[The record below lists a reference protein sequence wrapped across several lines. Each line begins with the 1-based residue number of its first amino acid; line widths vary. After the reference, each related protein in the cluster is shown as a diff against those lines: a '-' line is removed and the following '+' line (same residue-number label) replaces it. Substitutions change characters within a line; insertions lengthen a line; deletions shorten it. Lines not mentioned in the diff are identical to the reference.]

1 MIKAKPKICDR
12 ILALFMAFAMLVAVL
27 SDNMLRT
34 YATPADAF
42 TITVADKIGK
52 AVSGAT
58 VAYEVTVDGVSS
70 TQRIVETGDD
80 GRVEI
85 SEIADIDFTD
95 QPTPVVKLS
104 ATIMKA
110 DYKQSVIT
118 DTAVTSTTGNVNVT
132 LEEKA
137 VDADFGFADPNP
149 EIIYYQRATKFTN
162 PLTKGNG
169 NGKITFEIEGGK
181 SDVASIDATNGELTV
196 NKAGTVTVTAKKAA
210 DENYKAAQA
219 SYTLTVKDVIKF
231 DKETPE
237 LNFDPEKKENTYTQ
251 EVTIGASSGVV
262 KYKIEE
268 STPSDAASI
277 EESSGKVKITKP
289 GKIKVGADLTIGEG
303 GNPGETFS
311 ASYILTVNKANQ
323 TGFAFDKSTPTTVT
337 YSPDNNKYEI
347 KTTGGKGDGKV
358 TFSTDNA
365 EVATIDSDG
374 KLTTKKAGT
383 VTVKAVKAG
392 NEYYNDSEEIGYT
405 LTIKMADQTNFAF
418 EKPNPEA
425 ITYDPKN
432 NTFSNKA
439 SSDQGADNVTYTITS
454 GNDVASIDSATG
466 TLTILKAGDV
476 TVKATRAADDK
487 YNEVT
492 AEYTLTINKAG
503 QTDFAFEEQN
513 PKAKTYAPGLTF
525 ENVAKGNQGTGKITY
540 EITSGDDVAS
550 IDDNGKLTINKAGT
564 VTVKATR
571 AADDKYN
578 EVTAEYTLT
587 INKADQTG
595 FAFEKPNPG
604 AITYKPELTFENA
617 ATGGQ
622 SASNVTYTITSDN
635 GVASIGSATGTL
647 TILKA
652 GTVTVKATRAAD
664 NKYNEVTAEYTLTIN
679 KAGQTDFAF
688 EEQNP
693 KAKTYAPGLTF
704 ENVAKGNQGTGKIT
718 YEITSGDDVAS
729 IDDNGKLTINKAG
742 TVTVKA
748 TRAADD
754 KYNEVTAEYTLT
766 VNKASQTGFEF
777 KKTQHEITYEP
788 NLTFT
793 YEATGGQSA
802 GNVTYEI
809 IRGKDVASIDDGN
822 GKLTINKAG
831 TVTVKAT
838 KAADDKYNEAT
849 AEYTLTIDKANQTG
863 FVFEKTQ
870 HEITYEPDLTF
881 DNAATGGQGTG
892 NVTYTIISGNDVASI
907 DGATGTLT
915 ILKAGTITVKAVRA
929 GDDCY
934 NVSAEI
940 SYTLKINRAD
950 QTGFEFEQYNGETAD
965 IVYNTGMSF
974 RNAASGGQG
983 TGNITYSLSSDIVS
997 IDNDGN
1003 ITFKKGQVGTVTVTA
1018 TRAADDKYNEVS
1030 TKYTLNISYLG
1041 TPENSYVLSG
1051 AKLDNNSKWYTGDI
1065 TITPADG
1072 YKISWTNTLSG
1083 NEWSD
1088 YLTVSTEGNENAK
1101 TVYLKNDEGITAG
1114 IDIGNEKLMI
1124 DRTAPAISVKYD
1136 NNSADSDK
1144 YFDKDRTAT
1153 ITITEHNFDPAKV
1166 EAVVTV
1172 NGTVSDKFNAALKK
1186 AESWKS
1192 EGDVHTAKITFSD
1205 NADYTF
1211 SISCTDRAGH
1221 VTENNSVTFA
1231 EGSVATGEFTVDK
1244 TAPKIDV
1251 SYDNNSVNN
1260 KMYFNAD
1267 RIATITIT
1275 EHNFDASRVVAK
1287 VTSEN
1292 ATDTVSDYAAYLSDP
1307 NNWTADGDK
1316 HTATITFSV
1325 DADYTF
1331 SISCTD
1337 KAGNANKAVNY
1348 GESEVPEKF
1357 TVDKTNPENLVIS
1370 YSESVLDIVLR
1381 TISFGFFN
1389 PDITVTVKA
1398 DDTTS
1403 GIDYFTYSTD
1413 GNKTVTAASAKD
1425 VKYDKDGKAYI
1436 TFRIAPQYRGNISFI
1451 AFDRAGN
1458 STGMSDDKTVVAD
1471 NTKPVISVEYDNNKH
1486 DSKNTTFY
1494 TAKRTATITITE
1506 ANFFTEAFDKN
1517 YLKIT
1522 VVRTDDNGKKT
1533 TTVLKNADLT
1543 TPFEDSNGNVHTAK
1557 LDFVEDGDYTFTIDY
1572 TDFSGNKAG
1581 TYSTSF
1587 TIDKTRPTIDVSYD
1601 NNSAKNSK
1609 YFKADRTATITI
1621 NEHNFDASRVVAK
1634 VTNKNATGTVGDY
1647 AAYLKN
1653 AKNWKT
1659 NGNTHTATIRF
1670 TTEADYTFNISYS
1683 DKAGNKNKAV
1693 NYGKSVAPG
1702 EFTIDK
1708 TAPTKADIK
1717 INNESVKATKGVA
1730 FEKFYRNSVT
1740 VKYSVNCDISGLDN
1754 ITYQKVDDVAGYSAD
1769 GSWTAYA
1776 NTGVKVS
1783 PSEKFVIYFRAEDKA
1798 GNVTIINS
1806 TGIVVDSKAPTGE
1819 TYAPEIDIKPEAA
1832 NKNGLHNKDVSVDL
1846 NVIDPAYSGNNADSN
1861 GYYSGINRITYRI
1874 STTDTQAEE
1883 TGVLFDVNEGI
1894 TSGSVYDN
1902 DSLVSSWTGSINID
1916 AATFNSNNVV
1926 VEITATD
1933 NAGNTRV
1940 TTNEMINVPIAID
1953 VTKPEINISYNNNS
1967 VDSESLFKADRVA
1980 TIAVTERNFKSD
1992 NVKIKIT
1999 NTDGVIPAVSG
2010 WKKTGGTGNL
2020 DDTIWTA
2027 TIPYTADGDYEFSIE
2042 YTDLADNRS
2051 DGAVYAAGTQVPEKF
2066 TIDKTLPVIDVSYD
2080 NNSASNGNYYNA
2092 GRTAT
2097 IVITEHNFDASRVT
2111 VTLTATDDGT
2121 VAALPTVSGWTDN
2134 GDRHTATVSYS
2145 NDSLYTFDIAVKDK
2159 AGNDAADFAKQ
2170 TFYVDKTAPSL
2181 TISGVA
2187 DLSANSG
2194 EIIPVIS
2201 YADTNYDDANVSIT
2215 LTGAERKAVALDGAY
2230 SDQHNGKIFTFNN
2243 FPEKKEV
2250 DDIYTLTATLT
2261 DKAGNT
2267 TTKSIRF
2274 SANRFGSTY
2283 ALPKATEELN
2293 GSYTQ
2298 SGKDVVMT
2306 ETNANQL
2313 KNIKVILF
2321 KNGETITLKEDDDY
2335 RIDVKGGNGQW
2346 YEYTYTV
2353 YSANFADDGVYR
2365 LSFSSEDDAGN
2376 KAENTLDTK
2385 NKEISFSVDKT
2396 KPDIV
2401 VTNIENGST
2410 YPVDKLT
2417 VTMSASDNILLKT
2430 MSVYLDDYDKEYKT
2444 WTAEDIAK
2452 TIDAD
2457 GNFTFDIDGN
2467 STGAHKVK
2475 VVCTDAAG
2483 NEQTVEITD
2492 FYVTTNL
2499 FVRFYNNKVLFFGT
2513 IGGVI
2518 VIAAAIVVL
2527 LVLKKRKQNTGED
2540 E

>member
-12 ILALFMAFAMLVAVL
+12 ILALFMAFAMLIVVL

-34 YATPADAF
+34 YAAPADAF
-42 TITVADKIGK
+42 TITVADKSDNAI
-52 AVSGAT
+52 SGAT
-58 VAYEVTVDGVSS
+58 VAYEVTVDGASF
-70 TQRIVETGDD
+70 TQRTVETGDD

-85 SEIADIDFTD
+85 SEIADIDFTA

-104 ATIMKA
+104 ATITKA
-110 DYKQSVIT
+110 DYKQSVLT

-132 LEEKA
+132 LKEKA
-137 VDADFGFADPNP
+137 VDADFGFANPNP
-149 EIIYYQRATKFTN
+149 VINYDQNNTGFTN

-169 NGKITFEIEGGK
+169 NGNITFEIEGGK
-181 SDVASIDATNGELTV
+181 SDVASIDATNGELTI
-196 NKAGTVTVTAKKAA
+196 NKTGTVTVTAKKAA

-237 LNFDPEKKENTYTQ
+237 LDFDPEKENTYTQ
-251 EVTIGASSGVV
+251 EVTIGASLGVV

-277 EESSGKVKITKP
+277 DESSGKVTITKP

-303 GNPGETFS
+303 ENPGKTFS
-311 ASYILTVNKANQ
+311 ASYILTVNKADQ
-323 TGFAFDKSTPTTVT
+323 TNFAFEKQNPGAIT
-337 YSPDNNKYEI
+337 YKPGLTFENKATGNQGTGKITYEI
-347 KTTGGKGDGKV
+347 TSGND
-358 TFSTDNA
+358 
-365 EVATIDSDG
+365 VASIDSATG
-374 KLTTKKAGT
+374 TLTILKAGD
-383 VTVKAVKAG
+383 VTVKATRAADDKYKEATA
-392 NEYYNDSEEIGYT
+392 EYT
-405 LTIKMADQTNFAF
+405 LTINKADQTNFAF
-418 EKPNPEA
+418 EKQNPATITYKPGLTFENAATGGQSAGNVTYTITRDNGVASIDINGTLTILKAGDVTVKATRAADDKYNEATAEYTLTINKADQTHFAFENPNPGA

-466 TLTILKAGDV
+466 TLTILKAG
-476 TVKATRAADDK
+476 
-487 YNEVT
+487 
-492 AEYTLTINKAG
+492 
-503 QTDFAFEEQN
+503 
-513 PKAKTYAPGLTF
+513 
-525 ENVAKGNQGTGKITY
+525 
-540 EITSGDDVAS
+540 
-550 IDDNGKLTINKAGT
+550 T
-564 VTVKATR
+564 VTVKA
-571 AADDKYN
+571 
-578 EVTAEYTLT
+578 
-587 INKADQTG
+587 I
-595 FAFEKPNPG
+595 
-604 AITYKPELTFENA
+604 
-617 ATGGQ
+617 
-622 SASNVTYTITSDN
+622 
-635 GVASIGSATGTL
+635 
-647 TILKA
+647 
-652 GTVTVKATRAAD
+652 
-664 NKYNEVTAEYTLTIN
+664 
-679 KAGQTDFAF
+679 
-688 EEQNP
+688 
-693 KAKTYAPGLTF
+693 
-704 ENVAKGNQGTGKIT
+704 
-718 YEITSGDDVAS
+718 
-729 IDDNGKLTINKAG
+729 
-742 TVTVKA
+742 
-748 TRAADD
+748 
-754 KYNEVTAEYTLT
+754 
-766 VNKASQTGFEF
+766 
-777 KKTQHEITYEP
+777 
-788 NLTFT
+788 
-793 YEATGGQSA
+793 
-802 GNVTYEI
+802 
-809 IRGKDVASIDDGN
+809 
-822 GKLTINKAG
+822 
-831 TVTVKAT
+831 
-838 KAADDKYNEAT
+838 
-849 AEYTLTIDKANQTG
+849 
-863 FVFEKTQ
+863 
-870 HEITYEPDLTF
+870 
-881 DNAATGGQGTG
+881 
-892 NVTYTIISGNDVASI
+892 
-907 DGATGTLT
+907 
-915 ILKAGTITVKAVRA
+915 RA

-934 NVSAEI
+934 NASAEI
-940 SYTLKINRAD
+940 SYTLKINKAD
-950 QTGFEFEQYNGETAD
+950 QTGFEFEQYDNDTYK
-965 IVYNTGMSF
+965 ITYNTGMSF
-974 RNAASGGQG
+974 KNAASGGQG
-983 TGNITYSLSSDIVS
+983 TGNITYSLLPSDIVS
-997 IDNDGN
+997 IDEDGN
-1003 ITFKKGQVGTVTVTA
+1003 ITFNDGKVGTVTVTA

-1030 TKYTLNISYLG
+1030 TKYTLNISYLV

-1065 TITPADG
+1065 TITPAEG
-1072 YKISWTNTLSG
+1072 YKISRSNALSD

-1088 YLTVSTEGNENAK
+1088 YLTVSTEGNENTE
-1101 TVYLKNDEGITAG
+1101 TVYLKNDDGITAA
-1114 IDIGNEKLMI
+1114 IVIGKGQLMI
-1124 DRTAPAISVKYD
+1124 DRTAPAVSVKYD

-1144 YFDKDRTAT
+1144 YFDKNRTAT

-1166 EAVVTV
+1166 EAIVTV
-1172 NGTVSDKFNAALKK
+1172 NGTVSDKFNADLKK

-1211 SISCTDRAGH
+1211 SISCTDKAGH

-1244 TAPKIDV
+1244 TAPKIEV
-1251 SYDNNSVNN
+1251 AYDNNSVKNG
-1260 KMYFNAD
+1260 KYFKAD
-1267 RIATITIT
+1267 RTATITIT
-1275 EHNFDASRVVAK
+1275 EHNFDVSRVKAVITDK
-1287 VTSEN
+1287 N

-1307 NNWTADGDK
+1307 KNWTADGDK
-1316 HTATITFSV
+1316 HTAAITFSV

-1398 DDTTS
+1398 DDMTS

-1413 GNKTVTAASAKD
+1413 GNKTVTAAQAKD

-1436 TFRIAPQYRGNISFI
+1436 TFRIAPQYRGKISFK

-1458 STGMSDDKTVVAD
+1458 KADMSDDDKTVVAD

-1494 TAKRTATITITE
+1494 TAKRTATIKITE

-1572 TDFSGNKAG
+1572 TDFSGNKAR

-1634 VTNKNATGTVGDY
+1634 VTNKNATGSVGDY

-1708 TAPTKADIK
+1708 TAPTKADIR

-1783 PSEKFVIYFRAEDKA
+1783 PSEKFVIYFRTEDKA

-1902 DSLVSSWTGSINID
+1902 DSLVSSWTGRINID

-1933 NAGNTRV
+1933 NAGNARV

-2042 YTDLADNRS
+2042 YTDLADNKS

-2066 TIDKTLPVIDVSYD
+2066 TVDKTLPVIDVSYD

-2111 VTLTATDDGT
+2111 VTLTATDDDT
-2121 VAALPTVSGWTDN
+2121 VAALPIVSGWTDN

-2201 YADTNYDDANVSIT
+2201 YTDTNYDDANVSIT

-2298 SGKDVVMT
+2298 SGKDVVVT

>member
-12 ILALFMAFAMLVAVL
+12 ILALFMAFAMLIVVL

-34 YATPADAF
+34 YAAPADAF
-42 TITVADKIGK
+42 TITVADKSDNAI
-52 AVSGAT
+52 SGAT
-58 VAYEVTVDGVSS
+58 VAYEVTVDGASF
-70 TQRIVETGDD
+70 TQRTVETGDD

-85 SEIADIDFTD
+85 SEIADIDFTA

-104 ATIMKA
+104 ATITKA
-110 DYKQSVIT
+110 DYKQSVLT

-132 LEEKA
+132 LKEKA
-137 VDADFGFADPNP
+137 VDADFGFANPNP
-149 EIIYYQRATKFTN
+149 VINYDQNNTGFTN

-169 NGKITFEIEGGK
+169 NGNITFEIEGGK
-181 SDVASIDATNGELTV
+181 SDVASIDATNGELTI
-196 NKAGTVTVTAKKAA
+196 NKTGTVTVTAKKAA

-237 LNFDPEKKENTYTQ
+237 LDFDPEKENTYTQ
-251 EVTIGASSGVV
+251 EVTIGASLGVV

-277 EESSGKVKITKP
+277 DESSGKVTITKP

-303 GNPGETFS
+303 GNPGKTFS
-311 ASYILTVNKANQ
+311 ASYILTVNKADQ
-323 TGFAFDKSTPTTVT
+323 TGFAFEKQNPGAITYDPKNNTFSNKASSDQGEDNVT
-337 YSPDNNKYEI
+337 YEITSDNGVASI
-347 KTTGGKGDGKV
+347 DSTTGIL
-358 TFSTDNA
+358 
-365 EVATIDSDG
+365 TI
-374 KLTTKKAGT
+374 LKAGD
-383 VTVKAVKAG
+383 VTVKATRAADDKY
-392 NEYYNDSEEIGYT
+392 NEATAEYT
-405 LTIKMADQTNFAF
+405 LTINKADQTHFAF
-418 EKPNPEA
+418 ENPNPGAITYDPKNNTFSNKASSDQGADNVTYTITSDNGVASIDINGTLTILKAGDVTVKATRAADDKYNEATAEYTLTINKADQTHFAFENPNPGA

-466 TLTILKAGDV
+466 TLTILKAG
-476 TVKATRAADDK
+476 
-487 YNEVT
+487 
-492 AEYTLTINKAG
+492 
-503 QTDFAFEEQN
+503 
-513 PKAKTYAPGLTF
+513 
-525 ENVAKGNQGTGKITY
+525 
-540 EITSGDDVAS
+540 
-550 IDDNGKLTINKAGT
+550 T
-564 VTVKATR
+564 VTVKA
-571 AADDKYN
+571 
-578 EVTAEYTLT
+578 
-587 INKADQTG
+587 I
-595 FAFEKPNPG
+595 
-604 AITYKPELTFENA
+604 
-617 ATGGQ
+617 
-622 SASNVTYTITSDN
+622 
-635 GVASIGSATGTL
+635 
-647 TILKA
+647 
-652 GTVTVKATRAAD
+652 
-664 NKYNEVTAEYTLTIN
+664 
-679 KAGQTDFAF
+679 
-688 EEQNP
+688 
-693 KAKTYAPGLTF
+693 
-704 ENVAKGNQGTGKIT
+704 
-718 YEITSGDDVAS
+718 
-729 IDDNGKLTINKAG
+729 
-742 TVTVKA
+742 
-748 TRAADD
+748 
-754 KYNEVTAEYTLT
+754 
-766 VNKASQTGFEF
+766 
-777 KKTQHEITYEP
+777 
-788 NLTFT
+788 
-793 YEATGGQSA
+793 
-802 GNVTYEI
+802 
-809 IRGKDVASIDDGN
+809 
-822 GKLTINKAG
+822 
-831 TVTVKAT
+831 
-838 KAADDKYNEAT
+838 
-849 AEYTLTIDKANQTG
+849 
-863 FVFEKTQ
+863 
-870 HEITYEPDLTF
+870 
-881 DNAATGGQGTG
+881 
-892 NVTYTIISGNDVASI
+892 
-907 DGATGTLT
+907 
-915 ILKAGTITVKAVRA
+915 RA

-934 NVSAEI
+934 NASAEI
-940 SYTLKINRAD
+940 SYTLKINKAD
-950 QTGFEFEQYNGETAD
+950 QTGFEFEQYDNDTYK
-965 IVYNTGMSF
+965 ITYNTGMSF
-974 RNAASGGQG
+974 KNAASGGQG
-983 TGNITYSLSSDIVS
+983 TGNITYSLLPSDIVS
-997 IDNDGN
+997 IDEDGN
-1003 ITFKKGQVGTVTVTA
+1003 ITFNDGKVGTVTVTA

-1030 TKYTLNISYLG
+1030 TKYTLNISYLV

-1065 TITPADG
+1065 TITPAEG
-1072 YKISWTNTLSG
+1072 YKISRSNALSD

-1088 YLTVSTEGNENAK
+1088 YLTVSTEGNENTE
-1101 TVYLKNDEGITAG
+1101 TVYLKNDDGITAA
-1114 IDIGNEKLMI
+1114 IVIGKGQLMI
-1124 DRTAPAISVKYD
+1124 DRTAPAVSVKYD

-1144 YFDKDRTAT
+1144 YFDKNRTAT

-1166 EAVVTV
+1166 EAIVTV
-1172 NGTVSDKFNAALKK
+1172 NGTVSDKFNADLKK

-1211 SISCTDRAGH
+1211 SISCTDKAGH

-1244 TAPKIDV
+1244 TAPKIEV
-1251 SYDNNSVNN
+1251 AYDNNSVKNG
-1260 KMYFNAD
+1260 KYFKAD
-1267 RIATITIT
+1267 RTATITIT
-1275 EHNFDASRVVAK
+1275 EHNFDVSRVKAVITDK
-1287 VTSEN
+1287 N
-1292 ATDTVSDYAAYLSDP
+1292 ATDTVSDYAAYLSDLK
-1307 NNWTADGDK
+1307 NWTADGDK

-1389 PDITVTVKA
+1389 PNITVTVKA
-1398 DDTTS
+1398 DDMTS

-1413 GNKTVTAASAKD
+1413 GNKIVTAAQAKD

-1436 TFRIAPQYRGNISFI
+1436 TFRIAPQYRGKISFK

-1458 STGMSDDKTVVAD
+1458 KADMSDDDKTVVAD

-1494 TAKRTATITITE
+1494 TAKRTATIKITE

-1572 TDFSGNKAG
+1572 TDFSGNKAR

-1634 VTNKNATGTVGDY
+1634 VTNKNATGSVGDY

-1708 TAPTKADIK
+1708 TAPTKADIR

-1740 VKYSVNCDISGLDN
+1740 VKYSVNCDISGLEN

-1902 DSLVSSWTGSINID
+1902 DSLVSSWTGRINID

-2010 WKKTGGTGNL
+2010 WKKTDGTGNL

-2066 TIDKTLPVIDVSYD
+2066 TVDKTLPVIDVSYD

-2097 IVITEHNFDASRVT
+2097 IVITEHNFDASRVA
-2111 VTLTATDDGT
+2111 VTLTATDDDT
-2121 VAALPTVSGWTDN
+2121 VAALPIVSGWTDN

-2201 YADTNYDDANVSIT
+2201 YTDTNYDDANVSIT

-2298 SGKDVVMT
+2298 SGKDVVVT

>member
-12 ILALFMAFAMLVAVL
+12 ILALFMAFAMLIAVL

-34 YATPADAF
+34 YATPADTF
-42 TITVADKIGK
+42 TITVVDQNNN

-58 VAYEVTVDGVSS
+58 VAYEVTVDGASS
-70 TQRIVETGDD
+70 TQRTVETGDD

-85 SEIADIDFTD
+85 SEIADIDFTA

-104 ATIMKA
+104 ATITKA
-110 DYKQSVIT
+110 DYKQSVLT
-118 DTAVTSTTGNVNVT
+118 DTAVTSTTDNVNVK

-149 EIIYYQRATKFTN
+149 VINYDQNNTGFTN

-169 NGKITFEIEGGK
+169 NGNITFEIEGGK
-181 SDVASIDATNGELTV
+181 SDVASIDATNGELTI
-196 NKAGTVTVTAKKAA
+196 NKTGTVTVTAKKAA

-237 LNFDPEKKENTYTQ
+237 LDFDPEKENTYTQ
-251 EVTIGASSGVV
+251 EVTIGAISGVV

-277 EESSGKVKITKP
+277 DESSGKVTITKP
-289 GKIKVGADLTIGEG
+289 GKIKVGADLTIREG
-303 GNPGETFS
+303 GNPGKTFS
-311 ASYILTVNKANQ
+311 ASYILTVNKADQ
-323 TGFAFDKSTPTTVT
+323 TNFAFEKQNPRAITYDPKNNTFSNKASSDQGEDNVT
-337 YSPDNNKYEI
+337 YEITSDNGVASI
-347 KTTGGKGDGKV
+347 DSTTGIL
-358 TFSTDNA
+358 
-365 EVATIDSDG
+365 TI
-374 KLTTKKAGT
+374 LKAGD
-383 VTVKAVKAG
+383 VTVKATRAADDKY
-392 NEYYNDSEEIGYT
+392 NEVTAEYT
-405 LTIKMADQTNFAF
+405 LTINKADQTNFAF
-418 EKPNPEA
+418 ENQNPEAITYDPKNNTFSNKASSDQGEDNVTYEITSDNGVASIDSTTGILTILKAGDVTVKATRAADDKYNEVTAEYTLTINKADQTNFAFENQNPEA

-454 GNDVASIDSATG
+454 GNGVASIDSSTGTLTILKAGTVTVKATRAADDKYKEATAEYTLTINKADQTHFAFEKPNPEARTYKPGLTFENKASSDQGADNVTYTITSDNGVASIDIYG

-492 AEYTLTINKAG
+492 AEYTLTINKAD
-503 QTDFAFEEQN
+503 QTNFAFENQN
-513 PKAKTYAPGLTF
+513 P
-525 ENVAKGNQGTGKITY
+525 E
-540 EITSGDDVAS
+540 
-550 IDDNGKLTINKAGT
+550 
-564 VTVKATR
+564 
-571 AADDKYN
+571 
-578 EVTAEYTLT
+578 
-587 INKADQTG
+587 
-595 FAFEKPNPG
+595 
-604 AITYKPELTFENA
+604 AITYDPKNNTFSNK
-617 ATGGQ
+617 
-622 SASNVTYTITSDN
+622 ASSDQGADNVTYTITSDN
-635 GVASIGSATGTL
+635 DVASIDSTTGTL

-652 GTVTVKATRAAD
+652 GTVTVKA
-664 NKYNEVTAEYTLTIN
+664 
-679 KAGQTDFAF
+679 
-688 EEQNP
+688 
-693 KAKTYAPGLTF
+693 
-704 ENVAKGNQGTGKIT
+704 
-718 YEITSGDDVAS
+718 
-729 IDDNGKLTINKAG
+729 
-742 TVTVKA
+742 
-748 TRAADD
+748 
-754 KYNEVTAEYTLT
+754 
-766 VNKASQTGFEF
+766 
-777 KKTQHEITYEP
+777 
-788 NLTFT
+788 
-793 YEATGGQSA
+793 
-802 GNVTYEI
+802 
-809 IRGKDVASIDDGN
+809 
-822 GKLTINKAG
+822 
-831 TVTVKAT
+831 
-838 KAADDKYNEAT
+838 
-849 AEYTLTIDKANQTG
+849 
-863 FVFEKTQ
+863 
-870 HEITYEPDLTF
+870 
-881 DNAATGGQGTG
+881 
-892 NVTYTIISGNDVASI
+892 
-907 DGATGTLT
+907 
-915 ILKAGTITVKAVRA
+915 VRA

-934 NVSAEI
+934 NASAEI
-940 SYTLKINRAD
+940 NYTLKINKAD
-950 QTGFEFEQYNGETAD
+950 QTGFEFEQYDNDTYK
-965 IVYNTGMSF
+965 ITYNTGMSF
-974 RNAASGGQG
+974 KNVASGGQG
-983 TGNITYSLSSDIVS
+983 TGNITYSLWPSDIVS
-997 IDNDGN
+997 INEKGN
-1003 ITFKKGQVGTVTVTA
+1003 ITFNDGQVGTVTVTA

-1030 TKYTLNISYLG
+1030 TKYTLNISYLV

-1072 YKISWTNTLSG
+1072 YKISWSNKLSN

-1114 IDIGNEKLMI
+1114 IDIGDEKLMI
-1124 DRTAPAISVKYD
+1124 DRTAPAVSVKYD

-1166 EAVVTV
+1166 EAIVTV
-1172 NGTVSDKFNAALKK
+1172 NGTVSDKFNADLKK

-1211 SISCTDRAGH
+1211 SINCTDKAGH

-1231 EGSVATGEFTVDK
+1231 EGSVATGDFTVDK
-1244 TAPKIDV
+1244 TAPKIEV
-1251 SYDNNSVNN
+1251 AYDNNSVKNG
-1260 KMYFNAD
+1260 KYFKAD
-1267 RIATITIT
+1267 RTATITIT
-1275 EHNFDASRVVAK
+1275 EHNFDVSRVKALITDK
-1287 VTSEN
+1287 N
-1292 ATDTVSDYAAYLSDP
+1292 ATDTVSDYAAYLS
-1307 NNWTADGDK
+1307 NLKNWTADGDK

-1348 GESEVPEKF
+1348 GESEVPKKF

-1398 DDTTS
+1398 DDMTS

-1413 GNKTVTAASAKD
+1413 GNKTVTAAQAKD

-1471 NTKPVISVEYDNNKH
+1471 NIKPVISVEYDNNKH
-1486 DSKNTTFY
+1486 DNNNTTFY
-1494 TAKRTATITITE
+1494 TAKRTATIKITE

-1517 YLKIT
+1517 HLKIT

-1572 TDFSGNKAG
+1572 TDFSGNKAR

-1634 VTNKNATGTVGDY
+1634 VTNKNATGSVGDY

-1708 TAPTKADIK
+1708 TAPTKADIR

-1754 ITYQKVDDVAGYSAD
+1754 ITYQKVHDVAGYSAD

-1806 TGIVVDSKAPTGE
+1806 TGIVVDSKTPTGE

-1902 DSLVSSWTGSINID
+1902 DSLVSSWTGRINID

-2010 WKKTGGTGNL
+2010 WKKTDGTGNL

-2066 TIDKTLPVIDVSYD
+2066 TVDKTLPVIDVSYD

-2111 VTLTATDDGT
+2111 VTLTATDDDT
-2121 VAALPTVSGWTDN
+2121 VAALPIVSGWTDN

-2201 YADTNYDDANVSIT
+2201 YTDTNYDDANVSIT

-2298 SGKDVVMT
+2298 SGKDVVVT

>member
-70 TQRIVETGDD
+70 TQRTVETGDD

-85 SEIADIDFTD
+85 SEIADIDFTA
-95 QPTPVVKLS
+95 QPTHVVKLS
-104 ATIMKA
+104 ATITKA

-162 PLTKGNG
+162 LLTKGNG
-169 NGKITFEIEGGK
+169 TGKITFEIEGGK
-181 SDVASIDATNGELTV
+181 SDVASIDATNGELTI
-196 NKAGTVTVTAKKAA
+196 NKTGTVTVTAKKAA

-277 EESSGKVKITKP
+277 DESSGKVTITKP
-289 GKIKVGADLTIGEG
+289 GKIKVGADLTIGEI
-303 GNPGETFS
+303 GNPGKTFS

-374 KLTTKKAGT
+374 RLTTKKAGT

-392 NEYYNDSEEIGYT
+392 NEYYNDSEEISYT
-405 LTIKMADQTNFAF
+405 LTI
-418 EKPNPEA
+418 E
-425 ITYDPKN
+425 
-432 NTFSNKA
+432 
-439 SSDQGADNVTYTITS
+439 
-454 GNDVASIDSATG
+454 
-466 TLTILKAGDV
+466 
-476 TVKATRAADDK
+476 
-487 YNEVT
+487 
-492 AEYTLTINKAG
+492 KAG

-540 EITSGDDVAS
+540 EITRGDDVAT
-550 IDDNGKLTINKAGT
+550 IDGETGKLIINKAGDVTVKATRAADDKYKKATAEYTLTINKADQTGFVFKETQHEITYEPDLTFDNAATGGQSTGNVTYTITSDNGVASIGSATGILTINKAGT

-587 INKADQTG
+587 IN
-595 FAFEKPNPG
+595 
-604 AITYKPELTFENA
+604 
-617 ATGGQ
+617 
-622 SASNVTYTITSDN
+622 
-635 GVASIGSATGTL
+635 
-647 TILKA
+647 
-652 GTVTVKATRAAD
+652 
-664 NKYNEVTAEYTLTIN
+664 
-679 KAGQTDFAF
+679 
-688 EEQNP
+688 
-693 KAKTYAPGLTF
+693 
-704 ENVAKGNQGTGKIT
+704 
-718 YEITSGDDVAS
+718 
-729 IDDNGKLTINKAG
+729 
-742 TVTVKA
+742 
-748 TRAADD
+748 
-754 KYNEVTAEYTLT
+754 
-766 VNKASQTGFEF
+766 
-777 KKTQHEITYEP
+777 
-788 NLTFT
+788 
-793 YEATGGQSA
+793 
-802 GNVTYEI
+802 
-809 IRGKDVASIDDGN
+809 
-822 GKLTINKAG
+822 
-831 TVTVKAT
+831 
-838 KAADDKYNEAT
+838 
-849 AEYTLTIDKANQTG
+849 KANQTG

-892 NVTYTIISGNDVASI
+892 NVTYTITSGKDVASI
-907 DGATGTLT
+907 DGNGKLTINKAGTVTVKATRAADDKYNEVTAEYTLT
-915 ILKAGTITVKAVRA
+915 INKADR
-929 GDDCY
+929 
-934 NVSAEI
+934 
-940 SYTLKINRAD
+940 
-950 QTGFEFEQYNGETAD
+950 TGFEFEQYNGETAD

-1018 TRAADDKYNEVS
+1018 KKAADDCYNEVS
-1030 TKYTLNISYLG
+1030 TKYTLNISYLV

-1072 YKISWTNTLSG
+1072 YKISRSNALSD

-1088 YLTVSTEGNENAK
+1088 YLTVSTEGNENTE

-1124 DRTAPAISVKYD
+1124 DRTAPAISIKYD

-1211 SISCTDRAGH
+1211 SISCTDKAGH

-1413 GNKTVTAASAKD
+1413 GNKTVTATSAKD

-1506 ANFFTEAFDKN
+1506 ANFFTEAFDKT

-1693 NYGKSVAPG
+1693 NYGKSIAPG

-2051 DGAVYAAGTQVPEKF
+2051 DGAVYAAGTQAPEKF

-2194 EIIPVIS
+2194 EIIPIIS

-2475 VVCTDAAG
+2475 VICTDAAG

>member
-12 ILALFMAFAMLVAVL
+12 ILALFMAFAMLIAVL

-34 YATPADAF
+34 YATPADTF
-42 TITVADKIGK
+42 TITVVDQNNN

-58 VAYEVTVDGVSS
+58 VAYEVTVDGASS
-70 TQRIVETGDD
+70 TQRTVETGDD

-85 SEIADIDFTD
+85 SEIADIDFTA

-104 ATIMKA
+104 ATITKA
-110 DYKQSVIT
+110 DYKQSVLT
-118 DTAVTSTTGNVNVT
+118 DTAVTSTTDNVNVK

-137 VDADFGFADPNP
+137 VDADFGFANPNP
-149 EIIYYQRATKFTN
+149 VINYDQNNTGFTN

-169 NGKITFEIEGGK
+169 NGNITFEIEGGK
-181 SDVASIDATNGELTV
+181 SDVASIDATNGELTI
-196 NKAGTVTVTAKKAA
+196 NKTGTVTVTAKKAA

-237 LNFDPEKKENTYTQ
+237 LDFDPEKENTYTQ
-251 EVTIGASSGVV
+251 EVTIGASLGVV

-277 EESSGKVKITKP
+277 DESSGKVTITKP

-303 GNPGETFS
+303 GNPGKTFS
-311 ASYILTVNKANQ
+311 ASYILTVNKADQ
-323 TGFAFDKSTPTTVT
+323 TNFAFEKQNPGAITYDPKNNTFSNKASSDQGEDNVT
-337 YSPDNNKYEI
+337 YEITSDNGVASI
-347 KTTGGKGDGKV
+347 DSTTGIL
-358 TFSTDNA
+358 
-365 EVATIDSDG
+365 TI
-374 KLTTKKAGT
+374 LKAGD
-383 VTVKAVKAG
+383 VTVKATRAADDKY
-392 NEYYNDSEEIGYT
+392 NEVTAKYT
-405 LTIKMADQTNFAF
+405 LTINKADQTNFAF

-425 ITYDPKN
+425 VTYDPKN

-454 GNDVASIDSATG
+454 DNGVASIDING
-466 TLTILKAGDV
+466 TLTILKAGTV

-487 YNEVT
+487 YKEAT
-492 AEYTLTINKAG
+492 AEYTLTINKAD
-503 QTDFAFEEQN
+503 QTNFAFEKPN
-513 PKAKTYAPGLTF
+513 PGAITYKPGLTF
-525 ENVAKGNQGTGKITY
+525 ENAVTGGQSAGNITY
-540 EITSGDDVAS
+540 TITSGKDVAS
-550 IDDNGKLTINKAGT
+550 IDDSNGTLTINKAGT

-571 AADDKYN
+571 AADDKY
-578 EVTAEYTLT
+578 
-587 INKADQTG
+587 K
-595 FAFEKPNPG
+595 
-604 AITYKPELTFENA
+604 
-617 ATGGQ
+617 
-622 SASNVTYTITSDN
+622 
-635 GVASIGSATGTL
+635 
-647 TILKA
+647 
-652 GTVTVKATRAAD
+652 
-664 NKYNEVTAEYTLTIN
+664 
-679 KAGQTDFAF
+679 
-688 EEQNP
+688 
-693 KAKTYAPGLTF
+693 
-704 ENVAKGNQGTGKIT
+704 
-718 YEITSGDDVAS
+718 
-729 IDDNGKLTINKAG
+729 
-742 TVTVKA
+742 
-748 TRAADD
+748 
-754 KYNEVTAEYTLT
+754 
-766 VNKASQTGFEF
+766 
-777 KKTQHEITYEP
+777 
-788 NLTFT
+788 
-793 YEATGGQSA
+793 
-802 GNVTYEI
+802 
-809 IRGKDVASIDDGN
+809 
-822 GKLTINKAG
+822 
-831 TVTVKAT
+831 
-838 KAADDKYNEAT
+838 EAT

-881 DNAATGGQGTG
+881 DNAATGGQSTG
-892 NVTYTIISGNDVASI
+892 NVTYMITSGNDVACI
-907 DGATGTLT
+907 DSATGTLT
-915 ILKAGTITVKAVRA
+915 ILKAGTVTVKAVRA

-934 NVSAEI
+934 NDSYEI
-940 SYTLKINRAD
+940 SYTLKINKAD
-950 QTGFEFEQYNGETAD
+950 QTGFEFEQYDNDTYK
-965 IVYNTGMSF
+965 ITYNTGMSF
-974 RNAASGGQG
+974 KNAVSGGQG

-1003 ITFKKGQVGTVTVTA
+1003 ITFKNGQVGTVTVTA

-1030 TKYTLNISYLG
+1030 TKYTLNISYLV

-1072 YKISWTNTLSG
+1072 YKISWSNKLSN

-1114 IDIGNEKLMI
+1114 IDIGDEKLMI
-1124 DRTAPAISVKYD
+1124 DRTAPAVSVKYD

-1144 YFDKDRTAT
+1144 YFDKNRTAT

-1166 EAVVTV
+1166 EAIVTV
-1172 NGTVSDKFNAALKK
+1172 NGTVSDKFNADLKK

-1211 SISCTDRAGH
+1211 SINCTDKAGH

-1244 TAPKIDV
+1244 TAPKIEV
-1251 SYDNNSVNN
+1251 AYDNNSVKNG
-1260 KMYFNAD
+1260 KYFKAD
-1267 RIATITIT
+1267 RTATITIT
-1275 EHNFDASRVVAK
+1275 EHNFDVSRVKAVITDK
-1287 VTSEN
+1287 N
-1292 ATDTVSDYAAYLSDP
+1292 ATDTVSDYAAYLSDLK
-1307 NNWTADGDK
+1307 NWTADGDK

-1398 DDTTS
+1398 DDMTS

-1413 GNKTVTAASAKD
+1413 GNKIVTAAQAKD

-1436 TFRIAPQYRGNISFI
+1436 TFRIAPQYRGKISFK

-1458 STGMSDDKTVVAD
+1458 KADMSDDDKTVVAD

-1494 TAKRTATITITE
+1494 TAKRTATIKITE

-1572 TDFSGNKAG
+1572 TDFSGNKAR

-1634 VTNKNATGTVGDY
+1634 VTNKNATGSVGDY

-1708 TAPTKADIK
+1708 TAPTKADIR

-1783 PSEKFVIYFRAEDKA
+1783 PSEKFVIYFRTEDKA

-1902 DSLVSSWTGSINID
+1902 DSLVSSWTGRINID

-1933 NAGNTRV
+1933 NAGNARV

-2066 TIDKTLPVIDVSYD
+2066 TVDKTLPVIDVSYD

-2111 VTLTATDDGT
+2111 VTLTATDDDT
-2121 VAALPTVSGWTDN
+2121 VAALPIVSGWTDN

-2201 YADTNYDDANVSIT
+2201 YTDTNYDDANVSIT

-2298 SGKDVVMT
+2298 SGKDVVVT

-2385 NKEISFSVDKT
+2385 NKEILFSVDKT

>member
-12 ILALFMAFAMLVAVL
+12 ILALFMAFAMLIVVL

-34 YATPADAF
+34 YAAPADAF
-42 TITVADKIGK
+42 TITVADKSDNAI
-52 AVSGAT
+52 SGAT
-58 VAYEVTVDGVSS
+58 VAYEVTVDGASF
-70 TQRIVETGDD
+70 TQRTVETGDD

-85 SEIADIDFTD
+85 SEIADIDFTA

-104 ATIMKA
+104 ATITKA
-110 DYKQSVIT
+110 DYKQSVLT

-132 LEEKA
+132 LKEKA
-137 VDADFGFADPNP
+137 VDADFGFANPNP
-149 EIIYYQRATKFTN
+149 VINYDQNNTGFTN

-169 NGKITFEIEGGK
+169 NGNITFEIEGGK
-181 SDVASIDATNGELTV
+181 SDVASIDATNGELTI
-196 NKAGTVTVTAKKAA
+196 NKTGTVTVTAKKAA

-237 LNFDPEKKENTYTQ
+237 LDFDPEKENTYTQ
-251 EVTIGASSGVV
+251 EVTIGASLGVV

-277 EESSGKVKITKP
+277 DESSGKVTITKP

-303 GNPGETFS
+303 GNPGKTFS
-311 ASYILTVNKANQ
+311 ASYILTVNKADQ
-323 TGFAFDKSTPTTVT
+323 TGFAFEKQNPGAITYDPKNNTFSNKASSDQGEDNVT
-337 YSPDNNKYEI
+337 YEITSDNGVASI
-347 KTTGGKGDGKV
+347 DSTTGIL
-358 TFSTDNA
+358 
-365 EVATIDSDG
+365 TI
-374 KLTTKKAGT
+374 LKAGD
-383 VTVKAVKAG
+383 VTVKATRAADDKY
-392 NEYYNDSEEIGYT
+392 NEVTAKYT
-405 LTIKMADQTNFAF
+405 LTINKADQTNFAF

-425 ITYDPKN
+425 VTYDPKN

-454 GNDVASIDSATG
+454 DNGVASIDING
-466 TLTILKAGDV
+466 TLTILKAGTV

-487 YNEVT
+487 YKEAT
-492 AEYTLTINKAG
+492 AEYTLTINKAD
-503 QTDFAFEEQN
+503 QTNFAFEKPN
-513 PKAKTYAPGLTF
+513 PGAITYKPGLTF
-525 ENVAKGNQGTGKITY
+525 ENAVTGGQSAGNITY
-540 EITSGDDVAS
+540 TITSGKDVAS
-550 IDDNGKLTINKAGT
+550 IDDSNGTLTINKAGT

-571 AADDKYN
+571 AADDKY
-578 EVTAEYTLT
+578 
-587 INKADQTG
+587 K
-595 FAFEKPNPG
+595 
-604 AITYKPELTFENA
+604 
-617 ATGGQ
+617 
-622 SASNVTYTITSDN
+622 
-635 GVASIGSATGTL
+635 
-647 TILKA
+647 
-652 GTVTVKATRAAD
+652 
-664 NKYNEVTAEYTLTIN
+664 
-679 KAGQTDFAF
+679 
-688 EEQNP
+688 
-693 KAKTYAPGLTF
+693 
-704 ENVAKGNQGTGKIT
+704 
-718 YEITSGDDVAS
+718 
-729 IDDNGKLTINKAG
+729 
-742 TVTVKA
+742 
-748 TRAADD
+748 
-754 KYNEVTAEYTLT
+754 
-766 VNKASQTGFEF
+766 
-777 KKTQHEITYEP
+777 
-788 NLTFT
+788 
-793 YEATGGQSA
+793 
-802 GNVTYEI
+802 
-809 IRGKDVASIDDGN
+809 
-822 GKLTINKAG
+822 
-831 TVTVKAT
+831 
-838 KAADDKYNEAT
+838 EAT

-881 DNAATGGQGTG
+881 DNAATGGQSTG
-892 NVTYTIISGNDVASI
+892 NVTYMITSGNDVASI
-907 DGATGTLT
+907 DSATGTLT
-915 ILKAGTITVKAVRA
+915 ILKAGTVTVKAVRA

-934 NVSAEI
+934 NDSYEI
-940 SYTLKINRAD
+940 SYTLKINKAD
-950 QTGFEFEQYNGETAD
+950 QTGFEFEQYDNDTYK
-965 IVYNTGMSF
+965 ITYNTGMSF
-974 RNAASGGQG
+974 KNAVSGGQG

-1003 ITFKKGQVGTVTVTA
+1003 ITFKNGQVGTVTVTA

-1030 TKYTLNISYLG
+1030 TKYTLNISYLV

-1072 YKISWTNTLSG
+1072 YKISWSNKLSN

-1114 IDIGNEKLMI
+1114 IDIGDEKLMI
-1124 DRTAPAISVKYD
+1124 DRTAPAVSVKYD

-1144 YFDKDRTAT
+1144 YFDKNRTAT

-1166 EAVVTV
+1166 EAIVTV
-1172 NGTVSDKFNAALKK
+1172 NGTVSDKFNADLKK

-1211 SISCTDRAGH
+1211 SINCTDKAGH

-1244 TAPKIDV
+1244 TAPKIEV
-1251 SYDNNSVNN
+1251 AYDNNSVKNG
-1260 KMYFNAD
+1260 KYFKAD
-1267 RIATITIT
+1267 RTATITIT
-1275 EHNFDASRVVAK
+1275 EHNFDVSRVKAVITDK
-1287 VTSEN
+1287 N
-1292 ATDTVSDYAAYLSDP
+1292 ATDTVSDYAAYLSDLK
-1307 NNWTADGDK
+1307 NWTADGDK

-1398 DDTTS
+1398 DDMTS

-1413 GNKTVTAASAKD
+1413 GNKIVTAAQAKD

-1436 TFRIAPQYRGNISFI
+1436 TFRIAPQYRGKISFK

-1458 STGMSDDKTVVAD
+1458 KADMSDDDKTVVAD

-1494 TAKRTATITITE
+1494 TAKRTATIKITE

-1572 TDFSGNKAG
+1572 TDFSGNKAR

-1634 VTNKNATGTVGDY
+1634 VTNKNATGSVGDY

-1708 TAPTKADIK
+1708 TAPTKADIR

-1783 PSEKFVIYFRAEDKA
+1783 PSEKFVIYFRTEDKA

-1902 DSLVSSWTGSINID
+1902 DSLVSSWTGRINID

-1933 NAGNTRV
+1933 NAGNARV

-2066 TIDKTLPVIDVSYD
+2066 TVDKTLPVIDVSYD

-2111 VTLTATDDGT
+2111 VTLTATDDDT
-2121 VAALPTVSGWTDN
+2121 VAALPIVSGWTDN

-2201 YADTNYDDANVSIT
+2201 YTDTNYDDANVSIT

-2298 SGKDVVMT
+2298 SGKDVVVT

-2365 LSFSSEDDAGN
+2365 LSFSSEDDAEN

-2385 NKEISFSVDKT
+2385 NKEILFSVDKT

>member
-12 ILALFMAFAMLVAVL
+12 ILALFMAFAMLIAVL

-34 YATPADAF
+34 YATPADTF
-42 TITVADKIGK
+42 TITVVDQNNN

-58 VAYEVTVDGVSS
+58 VAYEVTVDGASS
-70 TQRIVETGDD
+70 TQRTVETGDD

-85 SEIADIDFTD
+85 SEIADIDFTA

-104 ATIMKA
+104 ATITKA
-110 DYKQSVIT
+110 DYKQSVLT
-118 DTAVTSTTGNVNVT
+118 DTAVTSTTDNVNVK

-149 EIIYYQRATKFTN
+149 VINYDQNNTGFTN

-169 NGKITFEIEGGK
+169 NGNITFEIEGGK
-181 SDVASIDATNGELTV
+181 SDVASIDATNGELTI
-196 NKAGTVTVTAKKAA
+196 NKTGTVTVTAKKAA

-237 LNFDPEKKENTYTQ
+237 LDFDPEKENTYTQ
-251 EVTIGASSGVV
+251 EVTIGAISGVV

-277 EESSGKVKITKP
+277 DESSGKVTITKP
-289 GKIKVGADLTIGEG
+289 GKIKVGADLTIREG
-303 GNPGETFS
+303 GNPGKTFS
-311 ASYILTVNKANQ
+311 ASYILTVNKADQ
-323 TGFAFDKSTPTTVT
+323 TNFAFEKQNPRAITYDPKNNTFSNKASSDQGEDNVT
-337 YSPDNNKYEI
+337 YEITSDNGVASI
-347 KTTGGKGDGKV
+347 DSTTGIL
-358 TFSTDNA
+358 
-365 EVATIDSDG
+365 TI
-374 KLTTKKAGT
+374 LKAGD
-383 VTVKAVKAG
+383 VTVKATRAADDKY
-392 NEYYNDSEEIGYT
+392 NEVTAEYT
-405 LTIKMADQTNFAF
+405 LTINKADQTNFAF

-454 GNDVASIDSATG
+454 GNGVASIDSSTGTLTILKAGTVTVKATRAADDKYKEATAEYTLTINKADQTHFAFEKPNPEARTYKPGLTFENKASSDQGADNVTYTITSDNGVASIDIYG

-492 AEYTLTINKAG
+492 AEYTLTINKAD
-503 QTDFAFEEQN
+503 QTNFAFENQN
-513 PKAKTYAPGLTF
+513 P
-525 ENVAKGNQGTGKITY
+525 E
-540 EITSGDDVAS
+540 
-550 IDDNGKLTINKAGT
+550 
-564 VTVKATR
+564 
-571 AADDKYN
+571 
-578 EVTAEYTLT
+578 
-587 INKADQTG
+587 
-595 FAFEKPNPG
+595 
-604 AITYKPELTFENA
+604 AITYDPKNNTFSNK
-617 ATGGQ
+617 
-622 SASNVTYTITSDN
+622 ASSDQGADNVTYTITSDN
-635 GVASIGSATGTL
+635 DVASIDSTTGTL

-652 GTVTVKATRAAD
+652 GTVTVKA
-664 NKYNEVTAEYTLTIN
+664 
-679 KAGQTDFAF
+679 
-688 EEQNP
+688 
-693 KAKTYAPGLTF
+693 
-704 ENVAKGNQGTGKIT
+704 
-718 YEITSGDDVAS
+718 
-729 IDDNGKLTINKAG
+729 
-742 TVTVKA
+742 
-748 TRAADD
+748 
-754 KYNEVTAEYTLT
+754 
-766 VNKASQTGFEF
+766 
-777 KKTQHEITYEP
+777 
-788 NLTFT
+788 
-793 YEATGGQSA
+793 
-802 GNVTYEI
+802 
-809 IRGKDVASIDDGN
+809 
-822 GKLTINKAG
+822 
-831 TVTVKAT
+831 
-838 KAADDKYNEAT
+838 
-849 AEYTLTIDKANQTG
+849 
-863 FVFEKTQ
+863 
-870 HEITYEPDLTF
+870 
-881 DNAATGGQGTG
+881 
-892 NVTYTIISGNDVASI
+892 
-907 DGATGTLT
+907 
-915 ILKAGTITVKAVRA
+915 VRA

-934 NVSAEI
+934 NASAEI
-940 SYTLKINRAD
+940 NYTLKINKAD
-950 QTGFEFEQYNGETAD
+950 QTGFEFEQYDNDTYK
-965 IVYNTGMSF
+965 ITYNTGMSF
-974 RNAASGGQG
+974 KNAASGGQG
-983 TGNITYSLSSDIVS
+983 TGNITYSLSPSDIVS
-997 IDNDGN
+997 INEKGN
-1003 ITFKKGQVGTVTVTA
+1003 ITFNDGQVGTVTVTA

-1030 TKYTLNISYLG
+1030 TKYTLNISYLV

-1072 YKISWTNTLSG
+1072 YKISWSNKLSN

-1114 IDIGNEKLMI
+1114 IDIGDEKLMI
-1124 DRTAPAISVKYD
+1124 DRTAPAVSVKYD

-1166 EAVVTV
+1166 EAIVTV
-1172 NGTVSDKFNAALKK
+1172 NGTVSDKFNADLKK

-1211 SISCTDRAGH
+1211 SINCTDKAGH

-1231 EGSVATGEFTVDK
+1231 EGSVATGDFTVDK
-1244 TAPKIDV
+1244 TAPKIEV
-1251 SYDNNSVNN
+1251 AYDNNSVKNG
-1260 KMYFNAD
+1260 KYFKAD
-1267 RIATITIT
+1267 RTATITIT
-1275 EHNFDASRVVAK
+1275 EHNFDVSRVKALITDK
-1287 VTSEN
+1287 N
-1292 ATDTVSDYAAYLSDP
+1292 ATDTVSDYAAYLS
-1307 NNWTADGDK
+1307 NLKNWTADGDK

-1348 GESEVPEKF
+1348 GESEVPKKF

-1413 GNKTVTAASAKD
+1413 GNKTVTAAQAKD

-1436 TFRIAPQYRGNISFI
+1436 TFRIAPQYRGKISFK

-1471 NTKPVISVEYDNNKH
+1471 NIKPVISVEYDNNKH
-1486 DSKNTTFY
+1486 DNNNTTFY
-1494 TAKRTATITITE
+1494 TAKRTATIKITE

-1572 TDFSGNKAG
+1572 TDFSGNKAR

-1609 YFKADRTATITI
+1609 YFKTDRTATITI

-1708 TAPTKADIK
+1708 TAPTKADIR

-1754 ITYQKVDDVAGYSAD
+1754 ITYQKVHDVAGYSAD

-1902 DSLVSSWTGSINID
+1902 DSLVSSWTGRINID

-2066 TIDKTLPVIDVSYD
+2066 TVDKTLPVIDVSYD

-2111 VTLTATDDGT
+2111 VTLTATDDDT
-2121 VAALPTVSGWTDN
+2121 VAALPIVSGWTDN

-2201 YADTNYDDANVSIT
+2201 YTDTNYDDANVSIT

-2298 SGKDVVMT
+2298 SGKDVVVT

>member
-12 ILALFMAFAMLVAVL
+12 ILALFMAFAMLIAVL

-34 YATPADAF
+34 YATPADTF
-42 TITVADKIGK
+42 TITVVDQNNN

-58 VAYEVTVDGVSS
+58 VAYEVTVDGASS
-70 TQRIVETGDD
+70 TQRTVETGDD

-85 SEIADIDFTD
+85 SEIADIDFTA

-104 ATIMKA
+104 ATITKA
-110 DYKQSVIT
+110 DYKQSVLT
-118 DTAVTSTTGNVNVT
+118 DTAVTSTTDNVNVK

-149 EIIYYQRATKFTN
+149 VINYDQNNTGFTN

-169 NGKITFEIEGGK
+169 NGNITFEIEGGK
-181 SDVASIDATNGELTV
+181 SDVASIDATNGELTI
-196 NKAGTVTVTAKKAA
+196 NKTGTVTVTAKKAA

-237 LNFDPEKKENTYTQ
+237 LDFDPEKENTYTQ
-251 EVTIGASSGVV
+251 EVTIGAISGVV

-277 EESSGKVKITKP
+277 DESSGKVTITKP
-289 GKIKVGADLTIGEG
+289 GKIKVGADLTIREG
-303 GNPGETFS
+303 GNPGKTFS
-311 ASYILTVNKANQ
+311 ASYILTVNKA
-323 TGFAFDKSTPTTVT
+323 
-337 YSPDNNKYEI
+337 
-347 KTTGGKGDGKV
+347 
-358 TFSTDNA
+358 
-365 EVATIDSDG
+365 
-374 KLTTKKAGT
+374 
-383 VTVKAVKAG
+383 
-392 NEYYNDSEEIGYT
+392 
-405 LTIKMADQTNFAF
+405 DQTNFAF
-418 EKPNPEA
+418 EKQNPRA

-439 SSDQGADNVTYTITS
+439 SSDQGEDNVTYEITS
-454 GNDVASIDSATG
+454 DNGVASIDSTTG
-466 TLTILKAGDV
+466 ILTILKAGDV

-492 AEYTLTINKAG
+492 AEYTLTINKAD
-503 QTDFAFEEQN
+503 QTNFAFENQN
-513 PKAKTYAPGLTF
+513 PEAITYDPKNNTFSNKASSDQGADNVTYTITSGKDVASIDDSNGTLTINKAGTVTVKAVRAGDDCYNDSDEISYTLKINRAGQTGFAFEKQNPATITYKPGLTF
-525 ENVAKGNQGTGKITY
+525 ENAATGGQNAGNVTY
-540 EITSGDDVAS
+540 TITSGKDVAS
-550 IDDNGKLTINKAGT
+550 IDDSNGTLTINKAGT

-587 INKADQTG
+587 INKADQTH
-595 FAFEKPNPG
+595 FAFEKPNPE
-604 AITYKPELTFENA
+604 ARTYKPGLTFENK
-617 ATGGQ
+617 
-622 SASNVTYTITSDN
+622 ASSDQGADNVTYTITSDN
-635 GVASIGSATGTL
+635 GVASIDIYGTL

-652 GTVTVKATRAAD
+652 GD
-664 NKYNEVTAEYTLTIN
+664 
-679 KAGQTDFAF
+679 
-688 EEQNP
+688 
-693 KAKTYAPGLTF
+693 
-704 ENVAKGNQGTGKIT
+704 
-718 YEITSGDDVAS
+718 
-729 IDDNGKLTINKAG
+729 
-742 TVTVKA
+742 VTVKA

-766 VNKASQTGFEF
+766 INKADQTNFAFENQNPEAITYDPKNNTFSNKASSDQG
-777 KKTQHEITYEP
+777 
-788 NLTFT
+788 
-793 YEATGGQSA
+793 AD
-802 GNVTYEI
+802 NVTYTI
-809 IRGKDVASIDDGN
+809 TSDNGVASIDIYGT
-822 GKLTINKAG
+822 LTILKAG
-831 TVTVKAT
+831 DVTVKAT
-838 KAADDKYNEAT
+838 RAADDKYNEVT
-849 AEYTLTIDKANQTG
+849 AEYTLTINKADQTNFAFENQNP
-863 FVFEKTQ
+863 EA
-870 HEITYEPDLTF
+870 ITYDPKNNTF
-881 DNAATGGQGTG
+881 SNKASSDQGAD
-892 NVTYTIISGNDVASI
+892 NVTYTITSDNDVASI
-907 DGATGTLT
+907 DSTTGTLT
-915 ILKAGTITVKAVRA
+915 ILKAGTVTVKAVRA

-934 NVSAEI
+934 NASAEI
-940 SYTLKINRAD
+940 NYTLKINKAD
-950 QTGFEFEQYNGETAD
+950 QTGFEFEQYDNDTYK
-965 IVYNTGMSF
+965 ITYNTGMSF
-974 RNAASGGQG
+974 KNAASGGQS

-997 IDNDGN
+997 IYNDGN
-1003 ITFKKGQVGTVTVTA
+1003 ITFKDGQVGTVTVTA

-1030 TKYTLNISYLG
+1030 TKYTLNISYLV

-1072 YKISWTNTLSG
+1072 YKISWSNKLSN

-1114 IDIGNEKLMI
+1114 IDIGDEKLMI

-1144 YFDKDRTAT
+1144 YFDKNRTAT

-1166 EAVVTV
+1166 EAIVTV
-1172 NGTVSDKFNAALKK
+1172 NGTVSDKFNADLKK

-1211 SISCTDRAGH
+1211 SINCTDKAGH

-1231 EGSVATGEFTVDK
+1231 EGSVATGDFTVDK
-1244 TAPKIDV
+1244 TAPKIEV
-1251 SYDNNSVNN
+1251 AYDNNSVKNG
-1260 KMYFNAD
+1260 KYFKAD
-1267 RIATITIT
+1267 RTATITIT
-1275 EHNFDASRVVAK
+1275 EHNFDVSRVKALITDK
-1287 VTSEN
+1287 N
-1292 ATDTVSDYAAYLSDP
+1292 ATDTVSDYAAYLSDLK
-1307 NNWTADGDK
+1307 NWTADGDK

-1348 GESEVPEKF
+1348 GESEVPKKF

-1413 GNKTVTAASAKD
+1413 GNKTVTAAQAKD

-1436 TFRIAPQYRGNISFI
+1436 TFRIAPQYRGKISFK

-1471 NTKPVISVEYDNNKH
+1471 NIKPVISVEYDNNKH
-1486 DSKNTTFY
+1486 DNNNTTFY
-1494 TAKRTATITITE
+1494 TAKRTATIKITE

-1572 TDFSGNKAG
+1572 TDFSGNKAR

-1609 YFKADRTATITI
+1609 YFKTDRTATITI

-1708 TAPTKADIK
+1708 TAPTKADIR

-1754 ITYQKVDDVAGYSAD
+1754 ITYQKVHDVAGYSAD

-1902 DSLVSSWTGSINID
+1902 DSLVSSWTGRINID

-2066 TIDKTLPVIDVSYD
+2066 TVDKTLPVIDVSYD

-2111 VTLTATDDGT
+2111 VTLTATDDDT
-2121 VAALPTVSGWTDN
+2121 VAALPIVSGWTDN

-2201 YADTNYDDANVSIT
+2201 YTDTNYDDANVSIT

-2298 SGKDVVMT
+2298 SGKDVVVT

>member
-12 ILALFMAFAMLVAVL
+12 ILALFMAFAMLIVVL

-34 YATPADAF
+34 YAAPADAF
-42 TITVADKIGK
+42 TITVADKSDNAI
-52 AVSGAT
+52 SGAT
-58 VAYEVTVDGVSS
+58 VAYEVTVDGASF
-70 TQRIVETGDD
+70 TQRTVETGDD

-85 SEIADIDFTD
+85 SEIADIDFTA

-104 ATIMKA
+104 ATITKA
-110 DYKQSVIT
+110 DYKQSVLT

-132 LEEKA
+132 LKEKA
-137 VDADFGFADPNP
+137 VDADFGFANPNP
-149 EIIYYQRATKFTN
+149 VINYDQNNTGFTN

-169 NGKITFEIEGGK
+169 NGNITFEIEGGK
-181 SDVASIDATNGELTV
+181 SDVASIDATNGELTI
-196 NKAGTVTVTAKKAA
+196 NKTGTVTVTAKKAA

-237 LNFDPEKKENTYTQ
+237 LDFDPEKENTYTQ
-251 EVTIGASSGVV
+251 EVTIGAISGVV

-277 EESSGKVKITKP
+277 DESSGKVTITKP
-289 GKIKVGADLTIGEG
+289 GKIKVGADLTIREG
-303 GNPGETFS
+303 GNPGKTFS
-311 ASYILTVNKANQ
+311 ASYILTVNKADQ
-323 TGFAFDKSTPTTVT
+323 TNFAFEKQNPRAITYDPKNNTFSNKASSDQGEDNVT
-337 YSPDNNKYEI
+337 YEITSDNGVASI
-347 KTTGGKGDGKV
+347 DSTTGIL
-358 TFSTDNA
+358 
-365 EVATIDSDG
+365 TI
-374 KLTTKKAGT
+374 LKAGD
-383 VTVKAVKAG
+383 VTVKATRAADDKY
-392 NEYYNDSEEIGYT
+392 NEVTAEYT
-405 LTIKMADQTNFAF
+405 LTINKADQTNFAF
-418 EKPNPEA
+418 ENQNPEAITYDPKNNTFSNKASSDQGEDNVTYEITSDNGVASIDSTTGILTILKAGDVTVKATRAADDKYNEVTAEYTLTINKADQTNFAFENQNPEA

-454 GNDVASIDSATG
+454 GNGVASIDSSTGTLTILKAGTVTVKATRAADDKYKEATAEYTLTINKADQTHFAFEKPNPEARTYKPGLTFENKASSDQGADNVTYTITSDNGVASIDIYG

-492 AEYTLTINKAG
+492 AEYTLTINKAD
-503 QTDFAFEEQN
+503 QTNFAFENQN
-513 PKAKTYAPGLTF
+513 P
-525 ENVAKGNQGTGKITY
+525 E
-540 EITSGDDVAS
+540 
-550 IDDNGKLTINKAGT
+550 
-564 VTVKATR
+564 
-571 AADDKYN
+571 
-578 EVTAEYTLT
+578 
-587 INKADQTG
+587 
-595 FAFEKPNPG
+595 
-604 AITYKPELTFENA
+604 AITYDPKNNTFSNK
-617 ATGGQ
+617 
-622 SASNVTYTITSDN
+622 ASSDQGADNVTYTITSDN
-635 GVASIGSATGTL
+635 DVASIDSTTGTL

-652 GTVTVKATRAAD
+652 GTVTVKA
-664 NKYNEVTAEYTLTIN
+664 
-679 KAGQTDFAF
+679 
-688 EEQNP
+688 
-693 KAKTYAPGLTF
+693 
-704 ENVAKGNQGTGKIT
+704 
-718 YEITSGDDVAS
+718 
-729 IDDNGKLTINKAG
+729 
-742 TVTVKA
+742 
-748 TRAADD
+748 
-754 KYNEVTAEYTLT
+754 
-766 VNKASQTGFEF
+766 
-777 KKTQHEITYEP
+777 
-788 NLTFT
+788 
-793 YEATGGQSA
+793 
-802 GNVTYEI
+802 
-809 IRGKDVASIDDGN
+809 
-822 GKLTINKAG
+822 
-831 TVTVKAT
+831 
-838 KAADDKYNEAT
+838 
-849 AEYTLTIDKANQTG
+849 
-863 FVFEKTQ
+863 
-870 HEITYEPDLTF
+870 
-881 DNAATGGQGTG
+881 
-892 NVTYTIISGNDVASI
+892 
-907 DGATGTLT
+907 
-915 ILKAGTITVKAVRA
+915 VRA

-934 NVSAEI
+934 NASAEI
-940 SYTLKINRAD
+940 NYTLKINKAD
-950 QTGFEFEQYNGETAD
+950 QTGFEFEQYDNDTYK
-965 IVYNTGMSF
+965 ITYNTGMSF
-974 RNAASGGQG
+974 KNAASGGQG
-983 TGNITYSLSSDIVS
+983 TGNITYSLSPSDIVS
-997 IDNDGN
+997 INEKGN
-1003 ITFKKGQVGTVTVTA
+1003 ITFNDGQVGTVTVTA

-1030 TKYTLNISYLG
+1030 TKYTLNISYLV

-1072 YKISWTNTLSG
+1072 YKISWSNKLSN

-1114 IDIGNEKLMI
+1114 IDIGDEKLMI
-1124 DRTAPAISVKYD
+1124 DRTAPAVSVKYD

-1166 EAVVTV
+1166 EAIVTV
-1172 NGTVSDKFNAALKK
+1172 NGTVSDKFNADLKK

-1211 SISCTDRAGH
+1211 SINCTDKAGH

-1231 EGSVATGEFTVDK
+1231 EGSVATGDFTVDK
-1244 TAPKIDV
+1244 TAPKIEV
-1251 SYDNNSVNN
+1251 AYDNNSVKNG
-1260 KMYFNAD
+1260 KYFKAD
-1267 RIATITIT
+1267 RTATITIT
-1275 EHNFDASRVVAK
+1275 EHNFDVSRVKALITDK
-1287 VTSEN
+1287 N
-1292 ATDTVSDYAAYLSDP
+1292 ATDTVSDYAAYLS
-1307 NNWTADGDK
+1307 NLKNWTADGDK

-1348 GESEVPEKF
+1348 GESEVPKKF

-1398 DDTTS
+1398 DDMTS

-1413 GNKTVTAASAKD
+1413 GNKTVTAAQAKD

-1471 NTKPVISVEYDNNKH
+1471 NIKPVISVEYDNNKH
-1486 DSKNTTFY
+1486 DNNNTTFY
-1494 TAKRTATITITE
+1494 TAKRTATIKITE

-1517 YLKIT
+1517 HLKIT

-1572 TDFSGNKAG
+1572 TDFSGNKAR

-1609 YFKADRTATITI
+1609 YFKTDRTATITI
-1621 NEHNFDASRVVAK
+1621 NEHNFDASRVVTK

-1708 TAPTKADIK
+1708 TAPTKADIR

-1776 NTGVKVS
+1776 NTGVKVL

-1806 TGIVVDSKAPTGE
+1806 TGIVVDSKTPTGE

-1902 DSLVSSWTGSINID
+1902 DSLVSSWTGRINID

-2010 WKKTGGTGNL
+2010 WKKTDGTGNL

-2066 TIDKTLPVIDVSYD
+2066 TVDKTLPVIDVSYD

-2111 VTLTATDDGT
+2111 VTLTATDDDT
-2121 VAALPTVSGWTDN
+2121 VAALPIVSGWTDN

-2201 YADTNYDDANVSIT
+2201 YTDTNYDDANVSIT

-2298 SGKDVVMT
+2298 SGKDVVVT

>member
-12 ILALFMAFAMLVAVL
+12 ILALFMAFAMLIAVL

-34 YATPADAF
+34 YATPADTF
-42 TITVADKIGK
+42 TITVVDQNNN

-58 VAYEVTVDGVSS
+58 VAYEVTVDGASS
-70 TQRIVETGDD
+70 TQRTVETGDD

-85 SEIADIDFTD
+85 SEIADIDFTA

-104 ATIMKA
+104 ATITKA
-110 DYKQSVIT
+110 DYKQSVLT
-118 DTAVTSTTGNVNVT
+118 DTAVTSTTDNVNVK

-149 EIIYYQRATKFTN
+149 VINYDQNNTGFTN

-169 NGKITFEIEGGK
+169 NGNITFEIEGGK
-181 SDVASIDATNGELTV
+181 SDVASIDATNGELTI
-196 NKAGTVTVTAKKAA
+196 NKTGTVTVTAKKAA

-237 LNFDPEKKENTYTQ
+237 LDFDPEKENTYTQ
-251 EVTIGASSGVV
+251 EVTIGAISGVV

-277 EESSGKVKITKP
+277 DESSGKVTITKP
-289 GKIKVGADLTIGEG
+289 GKIKVGADLTIREG
-303 GNPGETFS
+303 GNPGKTFS
-311 ASYILTVNKANQ
+311 ASYILTVNKA
-323 TGFAFDKSTPTTVT
+323 
-337 YSPDNNKYEI
+337 
-347 KTTGGKGDGKV
+347 
-358 TFSTDNA
+358 
-365 EVATIDSDG
+365 
-374 KLTTKKAGT
+374 
-383 VTVKAVKAG
+383 
-392 NEYYNDSEEIGYT
+392 
-405 LTIKMADQTNFAF
+405 DQTNFAF
-418 EKPNPEA
+418 EKQNPRA

-439 SSDQGADNVTYTITS
+439 SSDQGEDNVTYEITS
-454 GNDVASIDSATG
+454 DNGVASIDSTTG
-466 TLTILKAGDV
+466 ILTILKAGDV

-492 AEYTLTINKAG
+492 AEYTLTINKAD
-503 QTDFAFEEQN
+503 QTNFAFENQN
-513 PKAKTYAPGLTF
+513 PEAITYDPKNNTFSNKASSDQG
-525 ENVAKGNQGTGKITY
+525 EDNVTY
-540 EITSGDDVAS
+540 EITSDNGVASIDSTTGILTILKAGDVTVKATRAADDKYNEVTAEYTLTINKADQTNFAFENQNPEAITYDPKNNTFSNKASSDQGADNVTYTITSGKDVAS
-550 IDDNGKLTINKAGT
+550 IDDSNGTLTINKAGT

-587 INKADQTG
+587 INKADQTH
-595 FAFEKPNPG
+595 FAFEKPNPE
-604 AITYKPELTFENA
+604 ARTYKPGLTFENK
-617 ATGGQ
+617 
-622 SASNVTYTITSDN
+622 ASSDQGADNVTYTITSDN
-635 GVASIGSATGTL
+635 GVASIDIYGTL

-652 GTVTVKATRAAD
+652 GD
-664 NKYNEVTAEYTLTIN
+664 
-679 KAGQTDFAF
+679 
-688 EEQNP
+688 
-693 KAKTYAPGLTF
+693 
-704 ENVAKGNQGTGKIT
+704 
-718 YEITSGDDVAS
+718 
-729 IDDNGKLTINKAG
+729 
-742 TVTVKA
+742 VTVKA

-766 VNKASQTGFEF
+766 INKADQTNFAFENQNPEAITYDPKNNTFSNKASSDQG
-777 KKTQHEITYEP
+777 
-788 NLTFT
+788 
-793 YEATGGQSA
+793 
-802 GNVTYEI
+802 
-809 IRGKDVASIDDGN
+809 
-822 GKLTINKAG
+822 
-831 TVTVKAT
+831 
-838 KAADDKYNEAT
+838 AD
-849 AEYTLTIDKANQTG
+849 
-863 FVFEKTQ
+863 
-870 HEITYEPDLTF
+870 
-881 DNAATGGQGTG
+881 
-892 NVTYTIISGNDVASI
+892 NVTYTITSDNDVASI
-907 DGATGTLT
+907 DSTTGTLT
-915 ILKAGTITVKAVRA
+915 ILKAGTVTVKAVRA

-934 NVSAEI
+934 NASAEI
-940 SYTLKINRAD
+940 NYTLKINKAD
-950 QTGFEFEQYNGETAD
+950 QTGFEFEQYDNDTYK
-965 IVYNTGMSF
+965 ITYNTGMSF
-974 RNAASGGQG
+974 KNAASGGQS

-997 IDNDGN
+997 IYNDGN
-1003 ITFKKGQVGTVTVTA
+1003 ITFKDGQVGTVTVTA

-1030 TKYTLNISYLG
+1030 TKYTLNISYLV

-1072 YKISWTNTLSG
+1072 YKISWSNKLSN

-1114 IDIGNEKLMI
+1114 IDIGDEKLMI

-1144 YFDKDRTAT
+1144 YFDKNRTAT

-1166 EAVVTV
+1166 EAIVTV
-1172 NGTVSDKFNAALKK
+1172 NGTVSDKFNADLKK

-1211 SISCTDRAGH
+1211 SISCTDKAGH

-1231 EGSVATGEFTVDK
+1231 EGSVATGDFTVDK
-1244 TAPKIDV
+1244 TAPKIEV
-1251 SYDNNSVNN
+1251 AYDNNSVKNG
-1260 KMYFNAD
+1260 KYFKAD
-1267 RIATITIT
+1267 RTATITIT
-1275 EHNFDASRVVAK
+1275 EHNFDVSRVKALITDK
-1287 VTSEN
+1287 N
-1292 ATDTVSDYAAYLSDP
+1292 ATDTVSDYAAYLSDLK
-1307 NNWTADGDK
+1307 NWTADGDK

-1348 GESEVPEKF
+1348 GESEVPKKF

-1413 GNKTVTAASAKD
+1413 GNKTVTAAQAKD

-1436 TFRIAPQYRGNISFI
+1436 TFRIAPQYRGKISFK

-1471 NTKPVISVEYDNNKH
+1471 NIKPVISVEYDNNKH
-1486 DSKNTTFY
+1486 DNNNTTFY
-1494 TAKRTATITITE
+1494 TAKRTATIKITE

-1572 TDFSGNKAG
+1572 TDFSGNKAR

-1609 YFKADRTATITI
+1609 YFKTDRTATITI
-1621 NEHNFDASRVVAK
+1621 NEHNFDASRVVTK

-1708 TAPTKADIK
+1708 TAPTKADIR

-1776 NTGVKVS
+1776 NTGVKVL

-1902 DSLVSSWTGSINID
+1902 DSLVSSWTGRINID

-2010 WKKTGGTGNL
+2010 WKKTDGTGNL

-2066 TIDKTLPVIDVSYD
+2066 TVDKTLPVIDVSYD

-2111 VTLTATDDGT
+2111 VTLTATDDDT
-2121 VAALPTVSGWTDN
+2121 VAALPIVSGWTDN

-2201 YADTNYDDANVSIT
+2201 YTDTNYDDANVSIT

-2298 SGKDVVMT
+2298 SGKDVVVT

-2353 YSANFADDGVYR
+2353 YSENFADDGVYR

>member
-12 ILALFMAFAMLVAVL
+12 ILALFMAFAMLIAVL

-42 TITVADKIGK
+42 TITVVDQNNN

-58 VAYEVTVDGVSS
+58 VAYEVTVDSVSS
-70 TQRIVETGDD
+70 TQRTVETGDD

-85 SEIADIDFTD
+85 SEIADIDFTA

-104 ATIMKA
+104 ATITKA

-132 LEEKA
+132 LKEKA

-149 EIIYYQRATKFTN
+149 VINYDQNNTGFTN

-169 NGKITFEIEGGK
+169 NGNITFEIEGGK
-181 SDVASIDATNGELTV
+181 SDVASIDATNGELTI
-196 NKAGTVTVTAKKAA
+196 NKTGTVTVTAKKAA

-231 DKETPE
+231 DDATPE
-237 LNFDPEKKENTYTQ
+237 LDFDPEKENTYTQ

-268 STPSDAASI
+268 STPSDTASI
-277 EESSGKVKITKP
+277 EESSGKVTITKP
-289 GKIKVGADLTIGEG
+289 GTIKVGADLTIREG
-303 GNPGETFS
+303 GNPDKTFS

-374 KLTTKKAGT
+374 KLTTEKAGT

-392 NEYYNDSEEIGYT
+392 NEYYNDSEEISCT

-418 EKPNPEA
+418 ENQNPEA
-425 ITYDPKN
+425 I
-432 NTFSNKA
+432 
-439 SSDQGADNVTYTITS
+439 
-454 GNDVASIDSATG
+454 
-466 TLTILKAGDV
+466 
-476 TVKATRAADDK
+476 K
-487 YNEVT
+487 Y
-492 AEYTLTINKAG
+492 K
-503 QTDFAFEEQN
+503 
-513 PKAKTYAPGLTF
+513 PGLTF
-525 ENVAKGNQGTGKITY
+525 ENAATGGQSAGNVTY
-540 EITSGDDVAS
+540 EIIRGKDVAS
-550 IDDNGKLTINKAGT
+550 IGSNGTLTVLKAGT

-587 INKADQTG
+587 INKADQTN

-604 AITYKPELTFENA
+604 A
-617 ATGGQ
+617 
-622 SASNVTYTITSDN
+622 
-635 GVASIGSATGTL
+635 
-647 TILKA
+647 
-652 GTVTVKATRAAD
+652 
-664 NKYNEVTAEYTLTIN
+664 
-679 KAGQTDFAF
+679 
-688 EEQNP
+688 
-693 KAKTYAPGLTF
+693 
-704 ENVAKGNQGTGKIT
+704 
-718 YEITSGDDVAS
+718 
-729 IDDNGKLTINKAG
+729 
-742 TVTVKA
+742 
-748 TRAADD
+748 
-754 KYNEVTAEYTLT
+754 
-766 VNKASQTGFEF
+766 
-777 KKTQHEITYEP
+777 
-788 NLTFT
+788 
-793 YEATGGQSA
+793 
-802 GNVTYEI
+802 
-809 IRGKDVASIDDGN
+809 
-822 GKLTINKAG
+822 
-831 TVTVKAT
+831 
-838 KAADDKYNEAT
+838 
-849 AEYTLTIDKANQTG
+849 
-863 FVFEKTQ
+863 
-870 HEITYEPDLTF
+870 ITYEPDLTF
-881 DNAATGGQGTG
+881 DNAATGGQSTG
-892 NVTYTIISGNDVASI
+892 NVTYTITSGNDVATI
-907 DGATGTLT
+907 DSKTGTLK
-915 ILKAGTITVKAVRA
+915 INKAGTVTVKAVRA

-934 NVSAEI
+934 NASAEI
-940 SYTLKINRAD
+940 SYTLKINKAD
-950 QTGFEFEQYNGETAD
+950 QTGFEFEQYDNDTYK
-965 IVYNTGMSF
+965 ITYNTGMSF
-974 RNAASGGQG
+974 KNAASGGQSK
-983 TGNITYSLSSDIVS
+983 GNITYSLSPSDIVS
-997 IDNDGN
+997 IDEDGN
-1003 ITFKKGQVGTVTVTA
+1003 ITFNDGKVGTVTVTA

-1030 TKYTLNISYLG
+1030 TKYTLNISYLV

-1072 YKISWTNTLSG
+1072 YKISWSNKLSN

-1088 YLTVSTEGNENAK
+1088 YLTVSTEGNENAE
-1101 TVYLKNDEGITAG
+1101 TVYLKNDDGITAA
-1114 IDIGNEKLMI
+1114 IVIGKGQLMI
-1124 DRTAPAISVKYD
+1124 DRTAPAVSVKYD

-1166 EAVVTV
+1166 EAIVTV
-1172 NGTVSDKFNAALKK
+1172 NGTVSDKFNADLKK

-1192 EGDVHTAKITFSD
+1192 EGDIHTAKITFSD

-1211 SISCTDRAGH
+1211 SISCTDKAGH
-1221 VTENNSVTFA
+1221 ITENNSVTFA

-1244 TAPKIDV
+1244 TAPKIEV
-1251 SYDNNSVNN
+1251 AYDNNSVKNG
-1260 KMYFNAD
+1260 KYFKAD
-1267 RIATITIT
+1267 RTATITIT
-1275 EHNFDASRVVAK
+1275 EHNFDVSRVKAVITDK
-1287 VTSEN
+1287 N
-1292 ATDTVSDYAAYLSDP
+1292 ATDTVSDYAAYLSDL

-1316 HTATITFSV
+1316 HTATITFSI

-1348 GESEVPEKF
+1348 GESEVPKKF

-1398 DDTTS
+1398 DDMTS

-1413 GNKTVTAASAKD
+1413 GNKTVTAAQAKD

-1471 NTKPVISVEYDNNKH
+1471 NIKPVISVEYDNNKH
-1486 DSKNTTFY
+1486 DNNNTTFY
-1494 TAKRTATITITE
+1494 TAKRTATIKITE

-1572 TDFSGNKAG
+1572 TDFSGNKAR

-1634 VTNKNATGTVGDY
+1634 VTNKNATDAVGDY

-1708 TAPTKADIK
+1708 TAPTKADIR

-1798 GNVTIINS
+1798 GNVTITNS

-1902 DSLVSSWTGSINID
+1902 DSLVSSWTGRINID

-2020 DDTIWTA
+2020 DDTIWTT

-2066 TIDKTLPVIDVSYD
+2066 TVDKTLPVIDVSYD

-2121 VAALPTVSGWTDN
+2121 VAALPIVSGWTDN

-2215 LTGAERKAVALDGAY
+2215 LTGAERKSVALDGAY

-2452 TIDAD
+2452 IIDAD

>member
-12 ILALFMAFAMLVAVL
+12 ILALFMAFAMLIVVL

-34 YATPADAF
+34 YAAPADAF
-42 TITVADKIGK
+42 TITVADKSDNAI
-52 AVSGAT
+52 SGAT
-58 VAYEVTVDGVSS
+58 VAYEVTVDGASF
-70 TQRIVETGDD
+70 TQRTVETGDD

-85 SEIADIDFTD
+85 SEIADIDFTA

-104 ATIMKA
+104 ATITKA
-110 DYKQSVIT
+110 DYKQSVLT

-132 LEEKA
+132 LKEKA
-137 VDADFGFADPNP
+137 VDADFGFANPNP
-149 EIIYYQRATKFTN
+149 VINYDQNNTGFTN

-169 NGKITFEIEGGK
+169 NGNITFEIEGGK
-181 SDVASIDATNGELTV
+181 SDVASIDATNGELTM
-196 NKAGTVTVTAKKAA
+196 NKTGTVTVTAKKAA

-237 LNFDPEKKENTYTQ
+237 LDFDPEKENTYTQ
-251 EVTIGASSGVV
+251 EVTIGASLGVV

-277 EESSGKVKITKP
+277 DESSGKVTITKP

-303 GNPGETFS
+303 GNPGKTFS
-311 ASYILTVNKANQ
+311 ASYILTVNKADQ
-323 TGFAFDKSTPTTVT
+323 TGFAFEKQNPGAITYDPKNNTFSNKASSDQGEDNVT
-337 YSPDNNKYEI
+337 YEITSDNGVASI
-347 KTTGGKGDGKV
+347 DSTTGIL
-358 TFSTDNA
+358 
-365 EVATIDSDG
+365 TI
-374 KLTTKKAGT
+374 LKAGD
-383 VTVKAVKAG
+383 VTVKATRAADDKY
-392 NEYYNDSEEIGYT
+392 NEVTAEYT
-405 LTIKMADQTNFAF
+405 LTINKADQTNFAF

-425 ITYDPKN
+425 VTYDPKNNTFSNKASSDQGADNVTYTITSDNGVASIDINGTLTILKAGTVTVQATRAADDKYKEATAEYTLTINKADQTNFAFEKQNPEARTYKPGLTFENKASSDQGADNVTYTITRDNGVASIDINGTLTILKAGDVTVKATRAADDKYNEVTAEYTLTINKADQTNFAFEKPNPEAVTYDPKN

-466 TLTILKAGDV
+466 TLTILKAG
-476 TVKATRAADDK
+476 
-487 YNEVT
+487 
-492 AEYTLTINKAG
+492 
-503 QTDFAFEEQN
+503 
-513 PKAKTYAPGLTF
+513 
-525 ENVAKGNQGTGKITY
+525 
-540 EITSGDDVAS
+540 
-550 IDDNGKLTINKAGT
+550 T
-564 VTVKATR
+564 VTVKA
-571 AADDKYN
+571 
-578 EVTAEYTLT
+578 
-587 INKADQTG
+587 I
-595 FAFEKPNPG
+595 
-604 AITYKPELTFENA
+604 
-617 ATGGQ
+617 
-622 SASNVTYTITSDN
+622 
-635 GVASIGSATGTL
+635 
-647 TILKA
+647 
-652 GTVTVKATRAAD
+652 
-664 NKYNEVTAEYTLTIN
+664 
-679 KAGQTDFAF
+679 
-688 EEQNP
+688 
-693 KAKTYAPGLTF
+693 
-704 ENVAKGNQGTGKIT
+704 
-718 YEITSGDDVAS
+718 
-729 IDDNGKLTINKAG
+729 
-742 TVTVKA
+742 
-748 TRAADD
+748 
-754 KYNEVTAEYTLT
+754 
-766 VNKASQTGFEF
+766 
-777 KKTQHEITYEP
+777 
-788 NLTFT
+788 
-793 YEATGGQSA
+793 
-802 GNVTYEI
+802 
-809 IRGKDVASIDDGN
+809 
-822 GKLTINKAG
+822 
-831 TVTVKAT
+831 
-838 KAADDKYNEAT
+838 
-849 AEYTLTIDKANQTG
+849 
-863 FVFEKTQ
+863 
-870 HEITYEPDLTF
+870 
-881 DNAATGGQGTG
+881 
-892 NVTYTIISGNDVASI
+892 
-907 DGATGTLT
+907 
-915 ILKAGTITVKAVRA
+915 RA

-934 NVSAEI
+934 NASAEI
-940 SYTLKINRAD
+940 SYTLKINKAD
-950 QTGFEFEQYNGETAD
+950 QTGFEFEQYDNDTYK
-965 IVYNTGMSF
+965 ITYNTGMSF
-974 RNAASGGQG
+974 KNAASGGQG
-983 TGNITYSLSSDIVS
+983 TGNITYSLLPSDIVS
-997 IDNDGN
+997 IDEDGN
-1003 ITFKKGQVGTVTVTA
+1003 ITFNDGKVGTVTVTA

-1030 TKYTLNISYLG
+1030 TKYTLNISYLV

-1051 AKLDNNSKWYTGDI
+1051 AKLDNNCKWYTGDI
-1065 TITPADG
+1065 TITPAEG
-1072 YKISWTNTLSG
+1072 YKISRSNALSD

-1088 YLTVSTEGNENAK
+1088 YLTVSTEGNENTE
-1101 TVYLKNDEGITAG
+1101 TVYLKNDDGITAA
-1114 IDIGNEKLMI
+1114 IVIGKGQLMI
-1124 DRTAPAISVKYD
+1124 DRTAPAVSVKYD

-1144 YFDKDRTAT
+1144 YFDKNRTAT

-1166 EAVVTV
+1166 EAIVTV
-1172 NGTVSDKFNAALKK
+1172 NGTVSDKFNADLKK

-1211 SISCTDRAGH
+1211 SISCTDKAGH

-1244 TAPKIDV
+1244 TAPKIEV
-1251 SYDNNSVNN
+1251 AYDNNSVKNG
-1260 KMYFNAD
+1260 KYFKAD
-1267 RIATITIT
+1267 RTATITIT
-1275 EHNFDASRVVAK
+1275 EHNFDVSRVKAVITDK
-1287 VTSEN
+1287 N

-1307 NNWTADGDK
+1307 KNWTADGDK
-1316 HTATITFSV
+1316 HTAAITFSV

-1398 DDTTS
+1398 DDMTS

-1413 GNKTVTAASAKD
+1413 GNKTVTAAQAKD

-1436 TFRIAPQYRGNISFI
+1436 TFRIAPQYRGKISFK

-1458 STGMSDDKTVVAD
+1458 KADMSDDDKTVVAD

-1494 TAKRTATITITE
+1494 TAKRTATIKITE

-1572 TDFSGNKAG
+1572 TDFSGNKAR

-1634 VTNKNATGTVGDY
+1634 VTNKNATGSVGDY

-1708 TAPTKADIK
+1708 TAPTKADIR

-1783 PSEKFVIYFRAEDKA
+1783 PSEKFVIYFRTEDKA

-1902 DSLVSSWTGSINID
+1902 DSLVSSWTGRINID

-1933 NAGNTRV
+1933 NAGNARV

-2042 YTDLADNRS
+2042 YTDLADNKS

-2066 TIDKTLPVIDVSYD
+2066 TVDKTLPVIDVSYD

-2111 VTLTATDDGT
+2111 VTLTATDDDT
-2121 VAALPTVSGWTDN
+2121 VAALPIVSGWTDN

-2201 YADTNYDDANVSIT
+2201 YTDTNYDDANVSIT

-2298 SGKDVVMT
+2298 SGKDVVVT

>member
-12 ILALFMAFAMLVAVL
+12 ILALFMAFAMLIVVL

-34 YATPADAF
+34 YAAPADAF
-42 TITVADKIGK
+42 TITVADKSDNAI
-52 AVSGAT
+52 SGAT
-58 VAYEVTVDGVSS
+58 VAYEVTVDGASF
-70 TQRIVETGDD
+70 TQRTVETGDD

-85 SEIADIDFTD
+85 SEIADIDFTA

-104 ATIMKA
+104 ATITKA
-110 DYKQSVIT
+110 DYKQSVLT

-132 LEEKA
+132 LKEKA
-137 VDADFGFADPNP
+137 VDADFGFANPNP
-149 EIIYYQRATKFTN
+149 VINYDQNNTGFTN

-169 NGKITFEIEGGK
+169 NGNITFEIEGGK
-181 SDVASIDATNGELTV
+181 SDVASIDATTGELTI
-196 NKAGTVTVTAKKAA
+196 NKTGTVTVTAKKAA

-237 LNFDPEKKENTYTQ
+237 LDFDPEKENTYTQ
-251 EVTIGASSGVV
+251 KVTIGAISGVV

-277 EESSGKVKITKP
+277 EESSGKVTITKP

-303 GNPGETFS
+303 ENPGKTFS
-311 ASYILTVNKANQ
+311 ASYILTVNKADQ
-323 TGFAFDKSTPTTVT
+323 TNFAFEKQNPGAIT
-337 YSPDNNKYEI
+337 YKPGLTFENKATGNQGTGKITYEI
-347 KTTGGKGDGKV
+347 TSGND
-358 TFSTDNA
+358 
-365 EVATIDSDG
+365 VASIDSATG
-374 KLTTKKAGT
+374 TLTILKAGD
-383 VTVKAVKAG
+383 VTVKATRAADDKYKEATA
-392 NEYYNDSEEIGYT
+392 EYT
-405 LTIKMADQTNFAF
+405 LTINKADQTNFAF

-454 GNDVASIDSATG
+454 G
-466 TLTILKAGDV
+466 K
-476 TVKATRAADDK
+476 
-487 YNEVT
+487 
-492 AEYTLTINKAG
+492 
-503 QTDFAFEEQN
+503 
-513 PKAKTYAPGLTF
+513 
-525 ENVAKGNQGTGKITY
+525 
-540 EITSGDDVAS
+540 DVAS
-550 IDDNGKLTINKAGT
+550 IDD
-564 VTVKATR
+564 
-571 AADDKYN
+571 
-578 EVTAEYTLT
+578 
-587 INKADQTG
+587 
-595 FAFEKPNPG
+595 
-604 AITYKPELTFENA
+604 
-617 ATGGQ
+617 
-622 SASNVTYTITSDN
+622 SN
-635 GVASIGSATGTL
+635 GTL

-652 GTVTVKATRAAD
+652 GTVTV
-664 NKYNEVTAEYTLTIN
+664 
-679 KAGQTDFAF
+679 Q
-688 EEQNP
+688 
-693 KAKTYAPGLTF
+693 
-704 ENVAKGNQGTGKIT
+704 
-718 YEITSGDDVAS
+718 
-729 IDDNGKLTINKAG
+729 
-742 TVTVKA
+742 A

-754 KYNEVTAEYTLT
+754 KY
-766 VNKASQTGFEF
+766 K
-777 KKTQHEITYEP
+777 
-788 NLTFT
+788 
-793 YEATGGQSA
+793 
-802 GNVTYEI
+802 
-809 IRGKDVASIDDGN
+809 
-822 GKLTINKAG
+822 
-831 TVTVKAT
+831 
-838 KAADDKYNEAT
+838 EAT

-881 DNAATGGQGTG
+881 DNAATGGQSTG
-892 NVTYTIISGNDVASI
+892 NVTYMITSGNDVASI
-907 DGATGTLT
+907 DSATGTLT
-915 ILKAGTITVKAVRA
+915 ILKAGTVTVKAVRA

-934 NVSAEI
+934 NDSYEI
-940 SYTLKINRAD
+940 SYTLKINKAD
-950 QTGFEFEQYNGETAD
+950 QTGFEFEQYDNDTYK
-965 IVYNTGMSF
+965 ITYNTGMSF
-974 RNAASGGQG
+974 KNAVSGGQG

-1003 ITFKKGQVGTVTVTA
+1003 ITFKNGQVGTVTVTA

-1030 TKYTLNISYLG
+1030 TKYTLNISYLV

-1072 YKISWTNTLSG
+1072 YKISWSNKLSN

-1114 IDIGNEKLMI
+1114 IDIGDEKLMI
-1124 DRTAPAISVKYD
+1124 DRTAPAVSVKYD

-1144 YFDKDRTAT
+1144 YFDKNRTAT

-1166 EAVVTV
+1166 EAIVTV
-1172 NGTVSDKFNAALKK
+1172 NGTVSDKFNADLKK

-1211 SISCTDRAGH
+1211 SINCTDKAGH

-1244 TAPKIDV
+1244 TAPKIEV
-1251 SYDNNSVNN
+1251 AYDNNSVKNG
-1260 KMYFNAD
+1260 KYFKAD
-1267 RIATITIT
+1267 RTATITIT
-1275 EHNFDASRVVAK
+1275 EHNFDVSRVKAVITDK
-1287 VTSEN
+1287 N
-1292 ATDTVSDYAAYLSDP
+1292 ATDTVSDYAAYLSDLK
-1307 NNWTADGDK
+1307 NWTADGDK

-1398 DDTTS
+1398 DDMTS

-1413 GNKTVTAASAKD
+1413 GNKIVTAAQAKD

-1436 TFRIAPQYRGNISFI
+1436 TFRIAPQYRGKISFK

-1458 STGMSDDKTVVAD
+1458 KADMSDDDKTVVAD

-1494 TAKRTATITITE
+1494 TAKRTATIKITE

-1572 TDFSGNKAG
+1572 TDFSGNKAR

-1634 VTNKNATGTVGDY
+1634 VTNKNATGSVGDY

-1708 TAPTKADIK
+1708 TAPTKADIR

-1783 PSEKFVIYFRAEDKA
+1783 PSEKFVIYFRTEDKA

-1902 DSLVSSWTGSINID
+1902 DSLVSSWTGRINID

-1933 NAGNTRV
+1933 NAGNARV

-2066 TIDKTLPVIDVSYD
+2066 TVDKTLPVIDVSYD

-2111 VTLTATDDGT
+2111 VTLTATDDDT
-2121 VAALPTVSGWTDN
+2121 VAALPIVSGWTDN

-2201 YADTNYDDANVSIT
+2201 YTDTNYDDANVSIT

-2298 SGKDVVMT
+2298 SGKDVVVT

-2385 NKEISFSVDKT
+2385 NKEILFSVDKT

>member
-12 ILALFMAFAMLVAVL
+12 ILALFMAFAMLIVVL

-34 YATPADAF
+34 YAAPADAF
-42 TITVADKIGK
+42 TITVADKSDNAI
-52 AVSGAT
+52 SGAT
-58 VAYEVTVDGVSS
+58 VAYEVTVDGASF
-70 TQRIVETGDD
+70 TQRTVETGDD

-85 SEIADIDFTD
+85 SEIADIDFTA

-104 ATIMKA
+104 ATITKA
-110 DYKQSVIT
+110 DYKQSVLT

-132 LEEKA
+132 LKEKA
-137 VDADFGFADPNP
+137 VDADFGFANPNP
-149 EIIYYQRATKFTN
+149 VINYDQNNTGFTN

-169 NGKITFEIEGGK
+169 NGNITFEIEGGK
-181 SDVASIDATNGELTV
+181 SDVASIDATTGELTI
-196 NKAGTVTVTAKKAA
+196 NKTGTVTVTAKKAA

-237 LNFDPEKKENTYTQ
+237 LDFDPEKENTYTQ
-251 EVTIGASSGVV
+251 KVTIGAISGVV

-277 EESSGKVKITKP
+277 EESSGKVTITKP

-303 GNPGETFS
+303 ENPGKTFS
-311 ASYILTVNKANQ
+311 ASYILTVNKA
-323 TGFAFDKSTPTTVT
+323 
-337 YSPDNNKYEI
+337 
-347 KTTGGKGDGKV
+347 
-358 TFSTDNA
+358 
-365 EVATIDSDG
+365 
-374 KLTTKKAGT
+374 
-383 VTVKAVKAG
+383 
-392 NEYYNDSEEIGYT
+392 
-405 LTIKMADQTNFAF
+405 DQTNFAF
-418 EKPNPEA
+418 EKQNPGAITYKPGLTFENKATGNQGTGKITYEITSGNDVASIDSATGTLTILKAGDVTVKATRAADDKYNEATAEYTLTINKADQTHFAFENPNPGA

-466 TLTILKAGDV
+466 TLTILKAG
-476 TVKATRAADDK
+476 
-487 YNEVT
+487 
-492 AEYTLTINKAG
+492 
-503 QTDFAFEEQN
+503 
-513 PKAKTYAPGLTF
+513 
-525 ENVAKGNQGTGKITY
+525 
-540 EITSGDDVAS
+540 
-550 IDDNGKLTINKAGT
+550 T
-564 VTVKATR
+564 VTVKA
-571 AADDKYN
+571 
-578 EVTAEYTLT
+578 
-587 INKADQTG
+587 I
-595 FAFEKPNPG
+595 
-604 AITYKPELTFENA
+604 
-617 ATGGQ
+617 
-622 SASNVTYTITSDN
+622 
-635 GVASIGSATGTL
+635 
-647 TILKA
+647 
-652 GTVTVKATRAAD
+652 
-664 NKYNEVTAEYTLTIN
+664 
-679 KAGQTDFAF
+679 
-688 EEQNP
+688 
-693 KAKTYAPGLTF
+693 
-704 ENVAKGNQGTGKIT
+704 
-718 YEITSGDDVAS
+718 
-729 IDDNGKLTINKAG
+729 
-742 TVTVKA
+742 
-748 TRAADD
+748 
-754 KYNEVTAEYTLT
+754 
-766 VNKASQTGFEF
+766 
-777 KKTQHEITYEP
+777 
-788 NLTFT
+788 
-793 YEATGGQSA
+793 
-802 GNVTYEI
+802 
-809 IRGKDVASIDDGN
+809 
-822 GKLTINKAG
+822 
-831 TVTVKAT
+831 
-838 KAADDKYNEAT
+838 
-849 AEYTLTIDKANQTG
+849 
-863 FVFEKTQ
+863 
-870 HEITYEPDLTF
+870 
-881 DNAATGGQGTG
+881 
-892 NVTYTIISGNDVASI
+892 
-907 DGATGTLT
+907 
-915 ILKAGTITVKAVRA
+915 RA

-934 NVSAEI
+934 NASAEI
-940 SYTLKINRAD
+940 SYTLKINKAD
-950 QTGFEFEQYNGETAD
+950 QTGFEFEQYDNDTYK
-965 IVYNTGMSF
+965 ITYNTGMSF
-974 RNAASGGQG
+974 KNAASGGQG
-983 TGNITYSLSSDIVS
+983 TGNITYSLLPSDIVS
-997 IDNDGN
+997 IDEDGN
-1003 ITFKKGQVGTVTVTA
+1003 ITFNDGKVGTVTVTA

-1030 TKYTLNISYLG
+1030 TKYTLNISYLV

-1065 TITPADG
+1065 TITPAEG
-1072 YKISWTNTLSG
+1072 YKISRSNALSD

-1088 YLTVSTEGNENAK
+1088 YLTVSTEGNENTE
-1101 TVYLKNDEGITAG
+1101 TVYLKNDDGITAA
-1114 IDIGNEKLMI
+1114 IVIGKGQLMI
-1124 DRTAPAISVKYD
+1124 DRTAPAVSVKYD

-1144 YFDKDRTAT
+1144 YFDKNRTAT

-1166 EAVVTV
+1166 EAIVTV
-1172 NGTVSDKFNAALKK
+1172 NGTVSDKFNADLKK

-1211 SISCTDRAGH
+1211 SISCTDKAGH

-1244 TAPKIDV
+1244 TAPKIEV
-1251 SYDNNSVNN
+1251 AYDNNSVKNG
-1260 KMYFNAD
+1260 KYFKAD
-1267 RIATITIT
+1267 RTATITIT
-1275 EHNFDASRVVAK
+1275 EHNFDVSRVKAVITDK
-1287 VTSEN
+1287 N

-1307 NNWTADGDK
+1307 KNWTADGDK
-1316 HTATITFSV
+1316 HTAAITFSV

-1398 DDTTS
+1398 DDMTS

-1413 GNKTVTAASAKD
+1413 GNKTVTAAQAKD

-1436 TFRIAPQYRGNISFI
+1436 TFRIAPQYRGKISFK

-1458 STGMSDDKTVVAD
+1458 KADMSDDDKTVVAD

-1494 TAKRTATITITE
+1494 TAKRTATIKITE

-1572 TDFSGNKAG
+1572 TDFSGNKAR

-1634 VTNKNATGTVGDY
+1634 VTNKNATGSVGDY

-1708 TAPTKADIK
+1708 TAPTKADIR

-1783 PSEKFVIYFRAEDKA
+1783 PSEKFVIYFRTEDKA

-1902 DSLVSSWTGSINID
+1902 DSLVSSWTGRINID

-1933 NAGNTRV
+1933 NAGNARV

-2042 YTDLADNRS
+2042 YTDLADNKS

-2066 TIDKTLPVIDVSYD
+2066 TVDKTLPVIDVSYD

-2111 VTLTATDDGT
+2111 VTLTATDDDT
-2121 VAALPTVSGWTDN
+2121 VAALPIVSGWTDN

-2201 YADTNYDDANVSIT
+2201 YTDTNYDDANVSIT

-2298 SGKDVVMT
+2298 SGKDVVVT

>member
-1 MIKAKPKICDR
+1 M
-12 ILALFMAFAMLVAVL
+12 F
-27 SDNMLRT
+27 
-34 YATPADAF
+34 
-42 TITVADKIGK
+42 
-52 AVSGAT
+52 
-58 VAYEVTVDGVSS
+58 
-70 TQRIVETGDD
+70 
-80 GRVEI
+80 
-85 SEIADIDFTD
+85 
-95 QPTPVVKLS
+95 
-104 ATIMKA
+104 
-110 DYKQSVIT
+110 
-118 DTAVTSTTGNVNVT
+118 
-132 LEEKA
+132 
-137 VDADFGFADPNP
+137 
-149 EIIYYQRATKFTN
+149 
-162 PLTKGNG
+162 
-169 NGKITFEIEGGK
+169 
-181 SDVASIDATNGELTV
+181 
-196 NKAGTVTVTAKKAA
+196 
-210 DENYKAAQA
+210 
-219 SYTLTVKDVIKF
+219 
-231 DKETPE
+231 KE
-237 LNFDPEKKENTYTQ
+237 
-251 EVTIGASSGVV
+251 
-262 KYKIEE
+262 
-268 STPSDAASI
+268 
-277 EESSGKVKITKP
+277 
-289 GKIKVGADLTIGEG
+289 
-303 GNPGETFS
+303 
-311 ASYILTVNKANQ
+311 
-323 TGFAFDKSTPTTVT
+323 
-337 YSPDNNKYEI
+337 
-347 KTTGGKGDGKV
+347 
-358 TFSTDNA
+358 
-365 EVATIDSDG
+365 
-374 KLTTKKAGT
+374 
-383 VTVKAVKAG
+383 
-392 NEYYNDSEEIGYT
+392 
-405 LTIKMADQTNFAF
+405 
-418 EKPNPEA
+418 
-425 ITYDPKN
+425 
-432 NTFSNKA
+432 
-439 SSDQGADNVTYTITS
+439 
-454 GNDVASIDSATG
+454 
-466 TLTILKAGDV
+466 
-476 TVKATRAADDK
+476 
-487 YNEVT
+487 
-492 AEYTLTINKAG
+492 
-503 QTDFAFEEQN
+503 
-513 PKAKTYAPGLTF
+513 
-525 ENVAKGNQGTGKITY
+525 
-540 EITSGDDVAS
+540 
-550 IDDNGKLTINKAGT
+550 
-564 VTVKATR
+564 
-571 AADDKYN
+571 
-578 EVTAEYTLT
+578 
-587 INKADQTG
+587 
-595 FAFEKPNPG
+595 
-604 AITYKPELTFENA
+604 
-617 ATGGQ
+617 
-622 SASNVTYTITSDN
+622 
-635 GVASIGSATGTL
+635 
-647 TILKA
+647 
-652 GTVTVKATRAAD
+652 
-664 NKYNEVTAEYTLTIN
+664 
-679 KAGQTDFAF
+679 
-688 EEQNP
+688 
-693 KAKTYAPGLTF
+693 
-704 ENVAKGNQGTGKIT
+704 
-718 YEITSGDDVAS
+718 
-729 IDDNGKLTINKAG
+729 
-742 TVTVKA
+742 
-748 TRAADD
+748 
-754 KYNEVTAEYTLT
+754 
-766 VNKASQTGFEF
+766 
-777 KKTQHEITYEP
+777 
-788 NLTFT
+788 
-793 YEATGGQSA
+793 
-802 GNVTYEI
+802 
-809 IRGKDVASIDDGN
+809 
-822 GKLTINKAG
+822 
-831 TVTVKAT
+831 
-838 KAADDKYNEAT
+838 
-849 AEYTLTIDKANQTG
+849 
-863 FVFEKTQ
+863 TQ

-881 DNAATGGQGTG
+881 DNAATGGQSTG
-892 NVTYTIISGNDVASI
+892 NVTYTITSGNDVATI
-907 DGATGTLT
+907 DSKTGTLK
-915 ILKAGTITVKAVRA
+915 INKAGTVTVKAVRA

-934 NVSAEI
+934 NDSSEI

-950 QTGFEFEQYNGETAD
+950 QTGFEFEQYDNDTYK
-965 IVYNTGMSF
+965 ITYNTGMSF
-974 RNAASGGQG
+974 KNAASGGQG
-983 TGNITYSLSSDIVS
+983 TGNITYSLSPSDIVS
-997 IDNDGN
+997 INEKGN
-1003 ITFKKGQVGTVTVTA
+1003 ITFNDGKVGTVTVTA

-1030 TKYTLNISYLG
+1030 TKYTLNISYLV

-1065 TITPADG
+1065 TITPAEG
-1072 YKISWTNTLSG
+1072 YKISRSNALSD

-1088 YLTVSTEGNENAK
+1088 YLTVSTEGNENAE
-1101 TVYLKNDEGITAG
+1101 TVYLKNDDGITAA
-1114 IDIGNEKLMI
+1114 IVIGNKQLMI
-1124 DRTAPAISVKYD
+1124 DRTAPAVSVKYD

-1172 NGTVSDKFNAALKK
+1172 NGTVSDKFNADLKK

-1244 TAPKIDV
+1244 TKPTIDV

-1267 RIATITIT
+1267 RISTITIT

-1494 TAKRTATITITE
+1494 TAKRTATIKITE

-1708 TAPTKADIK
+1708 TAPTKADIR

-2051 DGAVYAAGTQVPEKF
+2051 DGAVYAAGTQAPEKF

-2194 EIIPVIS
+2194 EIIPIIS

-2475 VVCTDAAG
+2475 VICTDAAG

>member
-12 ILALFMAFAMLVAVL
+12 ILALFMAFAMLIVVL

-34 YATPADAF
+34 YAAPADAF
-42 TITVADKIGK
+42 TITVADKSDNAI
-52 AVSGAT
+52 SGAT
-58 VAYEVTVDGVSS
+58 VAYEVTVDGASF
-70 TQRIVETGDD
+70 TQRTVETGDD

-85 SEIADIDFTD
+85 SEIADIDFTA

-104 ATIMKA
+104 ATITKA
-110 DYKQSVIT
+110 DYKQSVLT

-132 LEEKA
+132 LKEKA
-137 VDADFGFADPNP
+137 VDADFGFANPNP
-149 EIIYYQRATKFTN
+149 VINYDQNNTGFTN

-169 NGKITFEIEGGK
+169 NGNITFEIEGGK
-181 SDVASIDATNGELTV
+181 SDVASIDATNGELTM
-196 NKAGTVTVTAKKAA
+196 NKTGTVTVTAKKAA

-237 LNFDPEKKENTYTQ
+237 LDFDPEKENTYTQ
-251 EVTIGASSGVV
+251 EVTIGASLGVV

-277 EESSGKVKITKP
+277 DESSGKVTITKP

-303 GNPGETFS
+303 GNPGKTFS
-311 ASYILTVNKANQ
+311 ASYILTVNKADQ
-323 TGFAFDKSTPTTVT
+323 TGFAFEKQNPGAITYDPKNNTFSNKASSDQGEDNVT
-337 YSPDNNKYEI
+337 YEITSDNGVASI
-347 KTTGGKGDGKV
+347 DSTTGIL
-358 TFSTDNA
+358 
-365 EVATIDSDG
+365 TI
-374 KLTTKKAGT
+374 LKAGD
-383 VTVKAVKAG
+383 VTVKATRAADDKY
-392 NEYYNDSEEIGYT
+392 NEVTAKYT
-405 LTIKMADQTNFAF
+405 LTINKADQTNFAF

-425 ITYDPKN
+425 VTYDPKNNTFSNKASSDQGADNVTYTITSDNGVASIDINGTLTILKAGTVTVQATRAADDKYKEATAEYTLTINKADQTNFAFEKQNPATITYKPGLTFENAATGGQSAGNVTYTITSGKDVASIDDSNGTLTINKAGTVTVKATRAADDKYNEVTAEYTLTINKADQTNFAFENQNPEARTYKPGLTFENKASSDQGADNVTYTITRDNGVASIDINGTLTILKAGDVTVKATRAADDKYNEVTAKYTLTINKADQTNFAFEKPNPEAVTYDPKN

-466 TLTILKAGDV
+466 TLTILKAG
-476 TVKATRAADDK
+476 
-487 YNEVT
+487 
-492 AEYTLTINKAG
+492 
-503 QTDFAFEEQN
+503 
-513 PKAKTYAPGLTF
+513 
-525 ENVAKGNQGTGKITY
+525 
-540 EITSGDDVAS
+540 
-550 IDDNGKLTINKAGT
+550 T
-564 VTVKATR
+564 VTVKA
-571 AADDKYN
+571 
-578 EVTAEYTLT
+578 
-587 INKADQTG
+587 I
-595 FAFEKPNPG
+595 
-604 AITYKPELTFENA
+604 
-617 ATGGQ
+617 
-622 SASNVTYTITSDN
+622 
-635 GVASIGSATGTL
+635 
-647 TILKA
+647 
-652 GTVTVKATRAAD
+652 
-664 NKYNEVTAEYTLTIN
+664 
-679 KAGQTDFAF
+679 
-688 EEQNP
+688 
-693 KAKTYAPGLTF
+693 
-704 ENVAKGNQGTGKIT
+704 
-718 YEITSGDDVAS
+718 
-729 IDDNGKLTINKAG
+729 
-742 TVTVKA
+742 
-748 TRAADD
+748 
-754 KYNEVTAEYTLT
+754 
-766 VNKASQTGFEF
+766 
-777 KKTQHEITYEP
+777 
-788 NLTFT
+788 
-793 YEATGGQSA
+793 
-802 GNVTYEI
+802 
-809 IRGKDVASIDDGN
+809 
-822 GKLTINKAG
+822 
-831 TVTVKAT
+831 
-838 KAADDKYNEAT
+838 
-849 AEYTLTIDKANQTG
+849 
-863 FVFEKTQ
+863 
-870 HEITYEPDLTF
+870 
-881 DNAATGGQGTG
+881 
-892 NVTYTIISGNDVASI
+892 
-907 DGATGTLT
+907 
-915 ILKAGTITVKAVRA
+915 RA

-934 NVSAEI
+934 NASAEI
-940 SYTLKINRAD
+940 SYTLKINKAD
-950 QTGFEFEQYNGETAD
+950 QTGFEFEQYDNDTYK
-965 IVYNTGMSF
+965 ITYNTGMSF
-974 RNAASGGQG
+974 KNAASGGQG
-983 TGNITYSLSSDIVS
+983 TGNITYSLLPSDIVS
-997 IDNDGN
+997 IDEDGN
-1003 ITFKKGQVGTVTVTA
+1003 ITFNDGKVGTVTVTA

-1030 TKYTLNISYLG
+1030 TKYTLNISYLV

-1051 AKLDNNSKWYTGDI
+1051 AKLDNNCKWYTGDI
-1065 TITPADG
+1065 TITPAEG
-1072 YKISWTNTLSG
+1072 YKISRSNALSD

-1088 YLTVSTEGNENAK
+1088 YLTVSTEGNENTE
-1101 TVYLKNDEGITAG
+1101 TVYLKNDDGITAA
-1114 IDIGNEKLMI
+1114 IVIGKGQLMI
-1124 DRTAPAISVKYD
+1124 DRTAPAVSVKYD

-1144 YFDKDRTAT
+1144 YFDKNRTAT

-1166 EAVVTV
+1166 EAIVTV
-1172 NGTVSDKFNAALKK
+1172 NGTVSDKFNADLKK

-1211 SISCTDRAGH
+1211 SISCTDKAGH

-1244 TAPKIDV
+1244 TAPKIEV
-1251 SYDNNSVNN
+1251 AYDNNSVKNG
-1260 KMYFNAD
+1260 KYFKAD
-1267 RIATITIT
+1267 RTATITIT
-1275 EHNFDASRVVAK
+1275 EHNFDVSRVKAVITDK
-1287 VTSEN
+1287 N

-1307 NNWTADGDK
+1307 KNWTADGDK
-1316 HTATITFSV
+1316 HTAAITFSV

-1398 DDTTS
+1398 DDMTS

-1413 GNKTVTAASAKD
+1413 GNKTVTAAQAKD

-1436 TFRIAPQYRGNISFI
+1436 TFRIAPQYRGKISFK

-1458 STGMSDDKTVVAD
+1458 KADMSDDDKTVVAD

-1494 TAKRTATITITE
+1494 TAKRTATIKITE

-1572 TDFSGNKAG
+1572 TDFSGNKAR

-1634 VTNKNATGTVGDY
+1634 VTNKNATGSVGDY

-1708 TAPTKADIK
+1708 TAPTKADIR

-1783 PSEKFVIYFRAEDKA
+1783 PSEKFVIYFRTEDKA

-1902 DSLVSSWTGSINID
+1902 DSLVSSWTGRINID

-1933 NAGNTRV
+1933 NAGNARV

-2042 YTDLADNRS
+2042 YTDLADNKS

-2066 TIDKTLPVIDVSYD
+2066 TVDKTLPVIDVSYD

-2111 VTLTATDDGT
+2111 VTLTATDDDT
-2121 VAALPTVSGWTDN
+2121 VAALPIVSGWTDN

-2201 YADTNYDDANVSIT
+2201 YTDTNYDDANVSIT

-2298 SGKDVVMT
+2298 SGKDVVVT

>member
-12 ILALFMAFAMLVAVL
+12 ILALFMAFAMLIVVL

-34 YATPADAF
+34 YAAPADAF
-42 TITVADKIGK
+42 TITVADKSDNAI
-52 AVSGAT
+52 SGAT
-58 VAYEVTVDGVSS
+58 VAYEVTVDGASF
-70 TQRIVETGDD
+70 TQRTVETGDD

-85 SEIADIDFTD
+85 SEIADIDFTA

-104 ATIMKA
+104 ATITKA
-110 DYKQSVIT
+110 DYKQSVLT

-132 LEEKA
+132 LKEKA
-137 VDADFGFADPNP
+137 VDADFGFANPNP
-149 EIIYYQRATKFTN
+149 VINYDQNNTGFTN

-169 NGKITFEIEGGK
+169 NGNITFEIEGGK
-181 SDVASIDATNGELTV
+181 SDVASIDATNGELTI
-196 NKAGTVTVTAKKAA
+196 NKTGTVTVTAKKAA

-237 LNFDPEKKENTYTQ
+237 LDFDPEKENTYTQ
-251 EVTIGASSGVV
+251 EVTIGASLGVV

-277 EESSGKVKITKP
+277 DESSGKVTITKP

-303 GNPGETFS
+303 GNPGKTFS
-311 ASYILTVNKANQ
+311 ASYILTVNKADQ
-323 TGFAFDKSTPTTVT
+323 TGFAFEKQNPGAITYDPKNNTFSNKASSDQGEDNVT
-337 YSPDNNKYEI
+337 YEITSDNGVASI
-347 KTTGGKGDGKV
+347 DSTTGIL
-358 TFSTDNA
+358 
-365 EVATIDSDG
+365 TI
-374 KLTTKKAGT
+374 LKAGD
-383 VTVKAVKAG
+383 VTVKATRAADDKY
-392 NEYYNDSEEIGYT
+392 NEVTAKYT
-405 LTIKMADQTNFAF
+405 LTINKADQTNFAF

-425 ITYDPKN
+425 VTYDPKN

-454 GNDVASIDSATG
+454 DNGVASIDING
-466 TLTILKAGDV
+466 TLTILKAGTV

-487 YNEVT
+487 YKEAT
-492 AEYTLTINKAG
+492 AEYTLTINKAD
-503 QTDFAFEEQN
+503 QTNFAFEKPN
-513 PKAKTYAPGLTF
+513 PGAITYKPGLTF
-525 ENVAKGNQGTGKITY
+525 ENAVTGGQSAGNITY
-540 EITSGDDVAS
+540 TITSGKDVAS
-550 IDDNGKLTINKAGT
+550 IDDSNGTLTINKAGT

-571 AADDKYN
+571 AADDKY
-578 EVTAEYTLT
+578 
-587 INKADQTG
+587 K
-595 FAFEKPNPG
+595 
-604 AITYKPELTFENA
+604 
-617 ATGGQ
+617 
-622 SASNVTYTITSDN
+622 
-635 GVASIGSATGTL
+635 
-647 TILKA
+647 
-652 GTVTVKATRAAD
+652 
-664 NKYNEVTAEYTLTIN
+664 
-679 KAGQTDFAF
+679 
-688 EEQNP
+688 
-693 KAKTYAPGLTF
+693 
-704 ENVAKGNQGTGKIT
+704 
-718 YEITSGDDVAS
+718 
-729 IDDNGKLTINKAG
+729 
-742 TVTVKA
+742 
-748 TRAADD
+748 
-754 KYNEVTAEYTLT
+754 
-766 VNKASQTGFEF
+766 
-777 KKTQHEITYEP
+777 
-788 NLTFT
+788 
-793 YEATGGQSA
+793 
-802 GNVTYEI
+802 
-809 IRGKDVASIDDGN
+809 
-822 GKLTINKAG
+822 
-831 TVTVKAT
+831 
-838 KAADDKYNEAT
+838 EAT

-881 DNAATGGQGTG
+881 DNAATGGQSAD
-892 NVTYTIISGNDVASI
+892 NVTYTITSGNDVASI
-907 DGATGTLT
+907 DSATGTLT
-915 ILKAGTITVKAVRA
+915 ILKAGTVTVKAIRA

-934 NVSAEI
+934 NASAEI
-940 SYTLKINRAD
+940 SYTLKINKAD
-950 QTGFEFEQYNGETAD
+950 QTGFEFEQYDNDTYK
-965 IVYNTGMSF
+965 ITYNTGMSF
-974 RNAASGGQG
+974 KNAASGGQG
-983 TGNITYSLSSDIVS
+983 TGNITYSLLPSDIVS
-997 IDNDGN
+997 IDEDGN
-1003 ITFKKGQVGTVTVTA
+1003 ITFNDGKVGTVTVTA

-1030 TKYTLNISYLG
+1030 TKYTLNISYLV

-1051 AKLDNNSKWYTGDI
+1051 AKLDNNCKWYTGDI
-1065 TITPADG
+1065 TITPAEG
-1072 YKISWTNTLSG
+1072 YKISRSNALSD

-1088 YLTVSTEGNENAK
+1088 YLTVSTEGNENTE
-1101 TVYLKNDEGITAG
+1101 TVYLKNDDGITAA
-1114 IDIGNEKLMI
+1114 IVIGKGQLMI
-1124 DRTAPAISVKYD
+1124 DRTAPAVSVKYD

-1144 YFDKDRTAT
+1144 YFDKNRTAT

-1166 EAVVTV
+1166 EAIVTV
-1172 NGTVSDKFNAALKK
+1172 NGTVSDKFNADLKK

-1211 SISCTDRAGH
+1211 SISCTDKAGH

-1244 TAPKIDV
+1244 TAPKIEV
-1251 SYDNNSVNN
+1251 AYDNNSVKNG
-1260 KMYFNAD
+1260 KYFKAD
-1267 RIATITIT
+1267 RTATITIT
-1275 EHNFDASRVVAK
+1275 EHNFDVSRVKAVITDK
-1287 VTSEN
+1287 N

-1307 NNWTADGDK
+1307 KNWTADGDK
-1316 HTATITFSV
+1316 HTAAITFSV

-1398 DDTTS
+1398 DDMTS

-1413 GNKTVTAASAKD
+1413 GNKTVTAAQAKD

-1436 TFRIAPQYRGNISFI
+1436 TFRIAPQYRGKISFK

-1458 STGMSDDKTVVAD
+1458 KADMSDDDKTVVAD

-1494 TAKRTATITITE
+1494 TAKRTATIKITE

-1572 TDFSGNKAG
+1572 TDFSGNKAR

-1634 VTNKNATGTVGDY
+1634 VTNKNATGSVGDY

-1708 TAPTKADIK
+1708 TAPTKADIR

-1783 PSEKFVIYFRAEDKA
+1783 PSEKFVIYFRTEDKA

-1902 DSLVSSWTGSINID
+1902 DSLVSSWTGRINID

-1933 NAGNTRV
+1933 NAGNARV

-2042 YTDLADNRS
+2042 YTDLADNKS

-2066 TIDKTLPVIDVSYD
+2066 TVDKTLPVIDVSYD

-2111 VTLTATDDGT
+2111 VTLTATDDDT
-2121 VAALPTVSGWTDN
+2121 VAALPIVSGWTDN

-2201 YADTNYDDANVSIT
+2201 YTDTNYDDANVSIT

-2298 SGKDVVMT
+2298 SGKDVVVT

-2385 NKEISFSVDKT
+2385 NKEILFSVDKT

>member
-12 ILALFMAFAMLVAVL
+12 ILALFMAFAMLIAVL

-34 YATPADAF
+34 YATPADTF
-42 TITVADKIGK
+42 TITVVDKSDNAI
-52 AVSGAT
+52 SGAT
-58 VAYEVTVDGVSS
+58 VAYEVTVDGASF
-70 TQRIVETGDD
+70 TQRTVETGAD

-85 SEIADIDFTD
+85 SEIADIDFTA

-104 ATIMKA
+104 ATITKA

-118 DTAVTSTTGNVNVT
+118 DTAVTSTTDNVNVK

-137 VDADFGFADPNP
+137 VDADFGFANPNP
-149 EIIYYQRATKFTN
+149 VINYDQNNTGFTN

-169 NGKITFEIEGGK
+169 NGNITFEIEGGK
-181 SDVASIDATNGELTV
+181 SDVASIDATTGELTI
-196 NKAGTVTVTAKKAA
+196 NKTGTVTVTAKKAA

-237 LNFDPEKKENTYTQ
+237 LDFDPEKENTYTQ
-251 EVTIGASSGVV
+251 EVTIGAISGVV

-277 EESSGKVKITKP
+277 EESSGKVTITKP
-289 GKIKVGADLTIGEG
+289 GTIKVGADLTIGEG
-303 GNPGETFS
+303 GNPGKTFS

-374 KLTTKKAGT
+374 KLTTEKAGT

-392 NEYYNDSEEIGYT
+392 NEYYNDSEEISCT

-418 EKPNPEA
+418 ENQNPEA
-425 ITYDPKN
+425 I
-432 NTFSNKA
+432 
-439 SSDQGADNVTYTITS
+439 
-454 GNDVASIDSATG
+454 
-466 TLTILKAGDV
+466 
-476 TVKATRAADDK
+476 K
-487 YNEVT
+487 Y
-492 AEYTLTINKAG
+492 K
-503 QTDFAFEEQN
+503 
-513 PKAKTYAPGLTF
+513 PGLTF
-525 ENVAKGNQGTGKITY
+525 ENAATGGQSAGNVTY
-540 EITSGDDVAS
+540 EIIRGKDVAS
-550 IDDNGKLTINKAGT
+550 IGSNGTLTVLKAGT

-587 INKADQTG
+587 INKADQTN
-595 FAFEKPNPG
+595 FVFEDQNPG
-604 AITYKPELTFENA
+604 AITYKPRLTFEN
-617 ATGGQ
+617 
-622 SASNVTYTITSDN
+622 
-635 GVASIGSATGTL
+635 
-647 TILKA
+647 
-652 GTVTVKATRAAD
+652 KAT
-664 NKYNEVTAEYTLTIN
+664 
-679 KAGQTDFAF
+679 
-688 EEQNP
+688 
-693 KAKTYAPGLTF
+693 
-704 ENVAKGNQGTGKIT
+704 GNQGTGKIT
-718 YEITSGDDVAS
+718 YEITSGNDVAS

-754 KYNEVTAEYTLT
+754 KYKEATAEYTLT
-766 VNKASQTGFEF
+766 INKADQTNFAFEKPNPGAITYKPGLTFENKASSDQG
-777 KKTQHEITYEP
+777 
-788 NLTFT
+788 
-793 YEATGGQSA
+793 AD
-802 GNVTYEI
+802 NVTYTI
-809 IRGKDVASIDDGN
+809 TSDNGVASIDDN

-831 TVTVKAT
+831 DVTVKAT
-838 KAADDKYNEAT
+838 RAADDKYNEVT
-849 AEYTLTIDKANQTG
+849 AEYTLIIDKANQTG
-863 FVFEKTQ
+863 FAFEKTQ

-881 DNAATGGQGTG
+881 TYGATGGQSTG
-892 NVTYTIISGNDVASI
+892 NVTYTITSGNDVATI
-907 DGATGTLT
+907 DIYGTLT
-915 ILKAGTITVKAVRA
+915 ILKAGTVTVKAIRA

-934 NVSAEI
+934 NASAEI
-940 SYTLKINRAD
+940 SYTLKINKAD
-950 QTGFEFEQYNGETAD
+950 QTGFEFEQYDNDTYK
-965 IVYNTGMSF
+965 ITYNTGMSF
-974 RNAASGGQG
+974 KNAASGGQSK
-983 TGNITYSLSSDIVS
+983 GNITYSLSPSDIVS
-997 IDNDGN
+997 IDEDGN
-1003 ITFKKGQVGTVTVTA
+1003 ITFNDGKVGTVTVTA

-1030 TKYTLNISYLG
+1030 TKYTLNISYLV

-1065 TITPADG
+1065 TITPAEG
-1072 YKISWTNTLSG
+1072 YKISRSNALSD

-1088 YLTVSTEGNENAK
+1088 YLTVSTEGNENTE
-1101 TVYLKNDEGITAG
+1101 TVYLKNDDGITAA
-1114 IDIGNEKLMI
+1114 IVIGNEKLMI

-1166 EAVVTV
+1166 EAIVTV
-1172 NGTVSDKFNAALKK
+1172 NGTVSDKFNADLKK

-1211 SISCTDRAGH
+1211 SISCTDKAGH

-1244 TAPKIDV
+1244 TAPKIEV
-1251 SYDNNSVNN
+1251 AYDNNFVKNG
-1260 KMYFNAD
+1260 KYFKAD
-1267 RIATITIT
+1267 RTATITIT
-1275 EHNFDASRVVAK
+1275 EHNFDVSRVKAVITDK
-1287 VTSEN
+1287 N
-1292 ATDTVSDYAAYLSDP
+1292 ATDTVSDYAAYLSDLK
-1307 NNWTADGDK
+1307 NWTADGDM

-1348 GESEVPEKF
+1348 GESEVPKKF

-1413 GNKTVTAASAKD
+1413 GNKTVTAAQAKD

-1436 TFRIAPQYRGNISFI
+1436 TFRIAPQYRGKISFK

-1471 NTKPVISVEYDNNKH
+1471 NIKPVISVEYDNNKH
-1486 DSKNTTFY
+1486 DNNNTTFY
-1494 TAKRTATITITE
+1494 TAKRTATIKITE

-1708 TAPTKADIK
+1708 TAPTKADIR

-1740 VKYSVNCDISGLDN
+1740 VKYSVNCDISGLEN

-1902 DSLVSSWTGSINID
+1902 DSLVSSWTGRINID

-1940 TTNEMINVPIAID
+1940 TTNEMINIPIAID

-2066 TIDKTLPVIDVSYD
+2066 TVDKTLPVIDVSYD

-2121 VAALPTVSGWTDN
+2121 VAALPIVSGWTDN

-2298 SGKDVVMT
+2298 SGKDVVVT

>member
-12 ILALFMAFAMLVAVL
+12 ILALFMAFAMLIAVL

-42 TITVADKIGK
+42 TITVVDQNNN

-58 VAYEVTVDGVSS
+58 VAYEVTVDSVSS
-70 TQRIVETGDD
+70 TQRTVETGDD

-85 SEIADIDFTD
+85 SEIADIDFTA

-104 ATIMKA
+104 ATITKA

-132 LEEKA
+132 LKEKA
-137 VDADFGFADPNP
+137 VDADFGFANPNP
-149 EIIYYQRATKFTN
+149 VINYDQNNTGFTN

-169 NGKITFEIEGGK
+169 NGNITFEIEGGK
-181 SDVASIDATNGELTV
+181 SDVASIDATTGELTI
-196 NKAGTVTVTAKKAA
+196 NKTGTVTVTAKKAA

-237 LNFDPEKKENTYTQ
+237 LDFDPEKENTYTQ

-277 EESSGKVKITKP
+277 DESSGKVTITKP

-303 GNPGETFS
+303 GNPDKTFS
-311 ASYILTVNKANQ
+311 ASYILTVNKADQ
-323 TGFAFDKSTPTTVT
+323 TGFAFDKSNKKTVT
-337 YSPDNNKYEI
+337 YSSDTTYEI

-374 KLTTKKAGT
+374 KLTTEKAGT

-392 NEYYNDSEEIGYT
+392 NEYYNDSEEISCT

-418 EKPNPEA
+418 ENQNPEA
-425 ITYDPKN
+425 IKYKPGL
-432 NTFSNKA
+432 TFENAATGGQSA
-439 SSDQGADNVTYTITS
+439 GNVTYEIIR

-466 TLTILKAGDV
+466 TLTIL
-476 TVKATRAADDK
+476 
-487 YNEVT
+487 
-492 AEYTLTINKAG
+492 
-503 QTDFAFEEQN
+503 
-513 PKAKTYAPGLTF
+513 
-525 ENVAKGNQGTGKITY
+525 
-540 EITSGDDVAS
+540 
-550 IDDNGKLTINKAGT
+550 KAGT

-578 EVTAEYTLT
+578 EVTAEYTL
-587 INKADQTG
+587 I
-595 FAFEKPNPG
+595 
-604 AITYKPELTFENA
+604 
-617 ATGGQ
+617 
-622 SASNVTYTITSDN
+622 
-635 GVASIGSATGTL
+635 
-647 TILKA
+647 
-652 GTVTVKATRAAD
+652 
-664 NKYNEVTAEYTLTIN
+664 
-679 KAGQTDFAF
+679 
-688 EEQNP
+688 
-693 KAKTYAPGLTF
+693 
-704 ENVAKGNQGTGKIT
+704 
-718 YEITSGDDVAS
+718 
-729 IDDNGKLTINKAG
+729 
-742 TVTVKA
+742 
-748 TRAADD
+748 
-754 KYNEVTAEYTLT
+754 
-766 VNKASQTGFEF
+766 
-777 KKTQHEITYEP
+777 
-788 NLTFT
+788 
-793 YEATGGQSA
+793 
-802 GNVTYEI
+802 
-809 IRGKDVASIDDGN
+809 
-822 GKLTINKAG
+822 
-831 TVTVKAT
+831 
-838 KAADDKYNEAT
+838 
-849 AEYTLTIDKANQTG
+849 IDKANQTG

-881 DNAATGGQGTG
+881 TYGATGGQSKC
-892 NVTYTIISGNDVASI
+892 NVSYTITSGNDVASI
-907 DGATGTLT
+907 DSATSTLT
-915 ILKAGTITVKAVRA
+915 ILKAGTVTVKATRA
-929 GDDCY
+929 ADDKY
-934 NVSAEI
+934 NEATAE
-940 SYTLKINRAD
+940 YTLTINKAD
-950 QTGFEFEQYNGETAD
+950 QTGFEFEQYDNDTYK
-965 IVYNTGMSF
+965 ITYNTGMSF
-974 RNAASGGQG
+974 KNAASGGQS

-997 IDNDGN
+997 INEDGN
-1003 ITFKKGQVGTVTVTA
+1003 ITFNDGKVGTVTVTA

-1030 TKYTLNISYLG
+1030 TKYTLNISYLV

-1072 YKISWTNTLSG
+1072 YKISWSNKLSN

-1088 YLTVSTEGNENAK
+1088 YLTVSTEGNKNAK

-1114 IDIGNEKLMI
+1114 IDIGDEKLMI

-1166 EAVVTV
+1166 EAIVTA
-1172 NGTVSDKFNAALKK
+1172 NGTVSDKFNADLKK

-1211 SISCTDRAGH
+1211 SISCTDKAGH

-1231 EGSVATGEFTVDK
+1231 EGSVATGDFTVDK
-1244 TAPKIDV
+1244 TAPKIEV
-1251 SYDNNSVNN
+1251 AYDNNSVKNG
-1260 KMYFNAD
+1260 KYFKAD
-1267 RIATITIT
+1267 RTATITIT
-1275 EHNFDASRVVAK
+1275 EHNFDVSRVKAVITDK
-1287 VTSEN
+1287 N
-1292 ATDTVSDYAAYLSDP
+1292 ATDTVSDYAAYLSDLK
-1307 NNWTADGDK
+1307 NWTADGDK

-1348 GESEVPEKF
+1348 GESEVPKKF

-1398 DDTTS
+1398 DDMTS

-1413 GNKTVTAASAKD
+1413 GNKTVTAAQAKD

-1436 TFRIAPQYRGNISFI
+1436 TFRIAPQYIGNISFI

-1471 NTKPVISVEYDNNKH
+1471 NIKPVISVEYDNNKH
-1486 DSKNTTFY
+1486 DNNNTTFY
-1494 TAKRTATITITE
+1494 TAKRTATIKITE

-1572 TDFSGNKAG
+1572 TDFSGNKAR

-1708 TAPTKADIK
+1708 TAPTKADIR

-1902 DSLVSSWTGSINID
+1902 DSLVSSWTGKINID

-1940 TTNEMINVPIAID
+1940 TTNEMINIPIAID

-2066 TIDKTLPVIDVSYD
+2066 TVDKTLPVIDVSYD

-2111 VTLTATDDGT
+2111 VTLTATDDDT
-2121 VAALPTVSGWTDN
+2121 VAALPIVSGWTDN

-2201 YADTNYDDANVSIT
+2201 YTDTNYDDANVSIT

-2298 SGKDVVMT
+2298 SGKDVVVT

>member
-12 ILALFMAFAMLVAVL
+12 ILALFMAFAMLIAVL

-34 YATPADAF
+34 YATPADTF
-42 TITVADKIGK
+42 TITVVDQNNN

-58 VAYEVTVDGVSS
+58 VAYEVTVDGASS
-70 TQRIVETGDD
+70 TQRTVETGDD

-85 SEIADIDFTD
+85 SEIADIDFTA

-104 ATIMKA
+104 ATITKA
-110 DYKQSVIT
+110 DYKQSVLT
-118 DTAVTSTTGNVNVT
+118 DTAVTSTTDNVNVK

-149 EIIYYQRATKFTN
+149 VINYDQNNTGFTN

-169 NGKITFEIEGGK
+169 NGNITFEIEGGK
-181 SDVASIDATNGELTV
+181 SDVASIDATNGELTI
-196 NKAGTVTVTAKKAA
+196 NKTGTVTVTAKKAA

-237 LNFDPEKKENTYTQ
+237 LDFDPEKENTYTQ
-251 EVTIGASSGVV
+251 EVTIGAISGVV

-277 EESSGKVKITKP
+277 DESSGKVTITKP
-289 GKIKVGADLTIGEG
+289 GKIKVGADLTIREG
-303 GNPGETFS
+303 GNPGKTFS
-311 ASYILTVNKANQ
+311 ASYILTVNKADQ
-323 TGFAFDKSTPTTVT
+323 TNFAFEKQNPRAITYDPKNNTFSNKASSDQGEDNVT
-337 YSPDNNKYEI
+337 YEITSDNGVASI
-347 KTTGGKGDGKV
+347 DSTTGIL
-358 TFSTDNA
+358 
-365 EVATIDSDG
+365 TI
-374 KLTTKKAGT
+374 LKAGD
-383 VTVKAVKAG
+383 VTVKATRAADDK
-392 NEYYNDSEEIGYT
+392 YNKVTAEYT
-405 LTIKMADQTNFAF
+405 LTINKADQTNFAF
-418 EKPNPEA
+418 ENQNPEA

-454 GNDVASIDSATG
+454 GNGVASIDS
-466 TLTILKAGDV
+466 
-476 TVKATRAADDK
+476 
-487 YNEVT
+487 
-492 AEYTLTINKAG
+492 
-503 QTDFAFEEQN
+503 
-513 PKAKTYAPGLTF
+513 
-525 ENVAKGNQGTGKITY
+525 
-540 EITSGDDVAS
+540 S
-550 IDDNGKLTINKAGT
+550 
-564 VTVKATR
+564 
-571 AADDKYN
+571 
-578 EVTAEYTLT
+578 
-587 INKADQTG
+587 
-595 FAFEKPNPG
+595 
-604 AITYKPELTFENA
+604 
-617 ATGGQ
+617 
-622 SASNVTYTITSDN
+622 
-635 GVASIGSATGTL
+635 TGTL

-664 NKYNEVTAEYTLTIN
+664 DKYKEATAEYTLTIN
-679 KAGQTDFAF
+679 KADQTHFAF
-688 EEQNP
+688 EKPNP
-693 KAKTYAPGLTF
+693 EARTYKPGLTF
-704 ENVAKGNQGTGKIT
+704 EN
-718 YEITSGDDVAS
+718 
-729 IDDNGKLTINKAG
+729 
-742 TVTVKA
+742 
-748 TRAADD
+748 
-754 KYNEVTAEYTLT
+754 
-766 VNKASQTGFEF
+766 KASSDQG
-777 KKTQHEITYEP
+777 
-788 NLTFT
+788 
-793 YEATGGQSA
+793 
-802 GNVTYEI
+802 
-809 IRGKDVASIDDGN
+809 
-822 GKLTINKAG
+822 
-831 TVTVKAT
+831 
-838 KAADDKYNEAT
+838 AD
-849 AEYTLTIDKANQTG
+849 
-863 FVFEKTQ
+863 
-870 HEITYEPDLTF
+870 
-881 DNAATGGQGTG
+881 
-892 NVTYTIISGNDVASI
+892 NVTYTITSDNDVASI
-907 DGATGTLT
+907 DSTTGTLT
-915 ILKAGTITVKAVRA
+915 ILKAGTVTVKAVRA

-934 NVSAEI
+934 NASAEI
-940 SYTLKINRAD
+940 NYTLKINKAD
-950 QTGFEFEQYNGETAD
+950 QTGFEFEQYDNDTYK
-965 IVYNTGMSF
+965 ITYNTGMSF
-974 RNAASGGQG
+974 KNAASGGQG
-983 TGNITYSLSSDIVS
+983 TGNITYSLSPSDIVS
-997 IDNDGN
+997 INEKGN
-1003 ITFKKGQVGTVTVTA
+1003 ITFNDGQVGTVTVTA

-1030 TKYTLNISYLG
+1030 TKYTLNISYLV

-1072 YKISWTNTLSG
+1072 YKISWSNKLSN

-1114 IDIGNEKLMI
+1114 IDIGDEKLMI
-1124 DRTAPAISVKYD
+1124 DRTAPAVSVKYD

-1166 EAVVTV
+1166 EAIVTV
-1172 NGTVSDKFNAALKK
+1172 NGTVSDKFNADLKK

-1211 SISCTDRAGH
+1211 SINCTDKAGH

-1231 EGSVATGEFTVDK
+1231 EGSVATGDFTVDK
-1244 TAPKIDV
+1244 TAPKIEV
-1251 SYDNNSVNN
+1251 AYDNNSVKNG
-1260 KMYFNAD
+1260 KYFKAD
-1267 RIATITIT
+1267 RTATITIT
-1275 EHNFDASRVVAK
+1275 EHNFDVSRVKALITDK
-1287 VTSEN
+1287 N
-1292 ATDTVSDYAAYLSDP
+1292 ATDTVSDYAAYLS
-1307 NNWTADGDK
+1307 NLKNWTADGDK

-1348 GESEVPEKF
+1348 GESEVPKKF

-1413 GNKTVTAASAKD
+1413 GNKTVTAAQAKD

-1436 TFRIAPQYRGNISFI
+1436 TFRIAPQYRGKISFK

-1471 NTKPVISVEYDNNKH
+1471 NIKPVISVEYDNNKH
-1486 DSKNTTFY
+1486 DNNNTTFY
-1494 TAKRTATITITE
+1494 TAKRTATIKITE

-1572 TDFSGNKAG
+1572 TDFSGNKAR

-1609 YFKADRTATITI
+1609 YFKTDRTATITI

-1708 TAPTKADIK
+1708 TAPTKADIR

-1754 ITYQKVDDVAGYSAD
+1754 ITYQKVHDVAGYSAD

-1902 DSLVSSWTGSINID
+1902 DSLVSSWTGRINID

-2066 TIDKTLPVIDVSYD
+2066 TVDKTLPVIDVSYD

-2111 VTLTATDDGT
+2111 VTLTATDDDT
-2121 VAALPTVSGWTDN
+2121 VAALPIVSGWTDN

-2201 YADTNYDDANVSIT
+2201 YTDTNYDDANVSIT

-2298 SGKDVVMT
+2298 SGKDVVVT

>member
-12 ILALFMAFAMLVAVL
+12 ILALFMAFAMLIVVL

-34 YATPADAF
+34 YAAPADAF
-42 TITVADKIGK
+42 TITVADKSDNAI
-52 AVSGAT
+52 SGAT
-58 VAYEVTVDGVSS
+58 VAYEVTVDGASF
-70 TQRIVETGDD
+70 TQRTVETGDD

-85 SEIADIDFTD
+85 SEIADIDFTA

-104 ATIMKA
+104 ATITKA
-110 DYKQSVIT
+110 DYKQSVLT

-132 LEEKA
+132 LKEKA
-137 VDADFGFADPNP
+137 VDADFGFANPNP
-149 EIIYYQRATKFTN
+149 VINYDQNNTGFTN

-169 NGKITFEIEGGK
+169 NGNITFEIEGGK
-181 SDVASIDATNGELTV
+181 SDVASIDATNGELTI
-196 NKAGTVTVTAKKAA
+196 NKTGTVTVTAKKAA
-210 DENYKAAQA
+210 DENYKSAQA

-237 LNFDPEKKENTYTQ
+237 LDFDPEKENTYTQ
-251 EVTIGASSGVV
+251 EVTIGASLGVV

-277 EESSGKVKITKP
+277 DESSGKVTITKP

-303 GNPGETFS
+303 GNPGKTFS
-311 ASYILTVNKANQ
+311 ASYILTVNKADQ
-323 TGFAFDKSTPTTVT
+323 TGFAFDESNKKTIT
-337 YSPDNNKYEI
+337 YSSDKTYEI
-347 KTTGGKGDGKV
+347 KTKGGKSTGEV
-358 TFSTDNA
+358 IFSTDNA
-365 EVATIDSDG
+365 EVATIGSDG
-374 KLTTKKAGT
+374 RLTTKKAGT

-392 NEYYNDSEEIGYT
+392 NEYYNDSEEISYT
-405 LTIKMADQTNFAF
+405 LTI
-418 EKPNPEA
+418 E
-425 ITYDPKN
+425 
-432 NTFSNKA
+432 
-439 SSDQGADNVTYTITS
+439 
-454 GNDVASIDSATG
+454 
-466 TLTILKAGDV
+466 
-476 TVKATRAADDK
+476 R
-487 YNEVT
+487 
-492 AEYTLTINKAG
+492 AG

-540 EITSGDDVAS
+540 EITSGNDVAS
-550 IDDNGKLTINKAGT
+550 IDDNGKLTINKAGD

-571 AADDKYN
+571 AADDKYK
-578 EVTAEYTLT
+578 EATAEYTLT
-587 INKADQTG
+587 INKAD
-595 FAFEKPNPG
+595 
-604 AITYKPELTFENA
+604 
-617 ATGGQ
+617 
-622 SASNVTYTITSDN
+622 
-635 GVASIGSATGTL
+635 
-647 TILKA
+647 
-652 GTVTVKATRAAD
+652 
-664 NKYNEVTAEYTLTIN
+664 
-679 KAGQTDFAF
+679 
-688 EEQNP
+688 
-693 KAKTYAPGLTF
+693 
-704 ENVAKGNQGTGKIT
+704 
-718 YEITSGDDVAS
+718 
-729 IDDNGKLTINKAG
+729 
-742 TVTVKA
+742 
-748 TRAADD
+748 
-754 KYNEVTAEYTLT
+754 
-766 VNKASQTGFEF
+766 
-777 KKTQHEITYEP
+777 
-788 NLTFT
+788 
-793 YEATGGQSA
+793 
-802 GNVTYEI
+802 
-809 IRGKDVASIDDGN
+809 
-822 GKLTINKAG
+822 
-831 TVTVKAT
+831 
-838 KAADDKYNEAT
+838 
-849 AEYTLTIDKANQTG
+849 QTG

-870 HEITYEPDLTF
+870 HEITYEPELTF
-881 DNAATGGQGTG
+881 DNAATGGQSTG
-892 NVTYTIISGNDVASI
+892 NVTYTITSGNDVATI
-907 DGATGTLT
+907 DSKTGTLK
-915 ILKAGTITVKAVRA
+915 INKAGTVTVKAVRA

-934 NVSAEI
+934 NASAKI
-940 SYTLKINRAD
+940 SYTLKINKAD
-950 QTGFEFEQYNGETAD
+950 QTGFEFEQYDNDTYK
-965 IVYNTGMSF
+965 ITYNTGMSF
-974 RNAASGGQG
+974 KNAASGGQG

-997 IDNDGN
+997 IDEKGN
-1003 ITFKKGQVGTVTVTA
+1003 ITFNDEKVGTVTVTA

-1030 TKYTLNISYLG
+1030 TKYTLNISYLV

-1072 YKISWTNTLSG
+1072 YKISWSNKLSN

-1088 YLTVSTEGNENAK
+1088 YLTVSTEGNKNAK

-1114 IDIGNEKLMI
+1114 IDIGDEKLMI

-1136 NNSADSDK
+1136 NNNADSDK

-1166 EAVVTV
+1166 EAIVTV
-1172 NGTVSDKFNAALKK
+1172 NGTVSDKFNADLKK

-1211 SISCTDRAGH
+1211 SISCTDKAGH

-1231 EGSVATGEFTVDK
+1231 EGSVATGDFTVDK
-1244 TAPKIDV
+1244 TAPKIEV
-1251 SYDNNSVNN
+1251 AYDNNSVKNG
-1260 KMYFNAD
+1260 KYFKAD
-1267 RIATITIT
+1267 RTATITIT
-1275 EHNFDASRVVAK
+1275 EHNFDVSRVKAVITDK
-1287 VTSEN
+1287 N
-1292 ATDTVSDYAAYLSDP
+1292 ATDTVSDYAAYLSDLK
-1307 NNWTADGDK
+1307 NWTADGDK

-1348 GESEVPEKF
+1348 GESEVPKKF

-1398 DDTTS
+1398 DDMTS

-1413 GNKTVTAASAKD
+1413 GNKTVTAAQAKD

-1436 TFRIAPQYRGNISFI
+1436 TFRIAPQYIGNISFI

-1471 NTKPVISVEYDNNKH
+1471 NIKPVISVEYDNNKH
-1486 DSKNTTFY
+1486 DSNNTTFY
-1494 TAKRTATITITE
+1494 TAKRTATINIAE

-1587 TIDKTRPTIDVSYD
+1587 TIDKTRPTVDVSYD

-1634 VTNKNATGTVGDY
+1634 VTNKNATGAVGDY

-1708 TAPTKADIK
+1708 TAPTKADIR

-1740 VKYSVNCDISGLDN
+1740 VKYSVNCDISGLEN

-1902 DSLVSSWTGSINID
+1902 DSLVSSWTGRINID

-2010 WKKTGGTGNL
+2010 WKKTDGTGNL

-2066 TIDKTLPVIDVSYD
+2066 TVDKTLPVIDVSYD

-2097 IVITEHNFDASRVT
+2097 IVITEHNFDASRVA
-2111 VTLTATDDGT
+2111 VTLTATDDDT
-2121 VAALPTVSGWTDN
+2121 VAALPIVSGWTDN

-2201 YADTNYDDANVSIT
+2201 YTDTNYDDANVSIT

-2298 SGKDVVMT
+2298 SGKDVVVT

>member
-12 ILALFMAFAMLVAVL
+12 ILALFMAFAMLIAVL

-34 YATPADAF
+34 YATPADTF
-42 TITVADKIGK
+42 TITVVDQNNN

-58 VAYEVTVDGVSS
+58 VAYEVTVGGASS
-70 TQRIVETGDD
+70 TQRTVETGDD

-85 SEIADIDFTD
+85 SEIADIDFTA

-104 ATIMKA
+104 ATITKA

-118 DTAVTSTTGNVNVT
+118 DTAVTSTTDNVNVT
-132 LEEKA
+132 LKEKA
-137 VDADFGFADPNP
+137 VDADFGFANPNP
-149 EIIYYQRATKFTN
+149 VINYDQNNTGFTN

-237 LNFDPEKKENTYTQ
+237 LDFDPEKENTYTQ

-289 GKIKVGADLTIGEG
+289 GKIKVGADLTIGEK
-303 GNPGETFS
+303 TVS
-311 ASYILTVNKANQ
+311 ASYILTVNKADQ
-323 TGFAFDKSTPTTVT
+323 KDFAFDKSTPTTVT
-337 YSPDNNKYEI
+337 YSPDNKKYEI

-392 NEYYNDSEEIGYT
+392 DENYNDSKEISYT
-405 LTIKMADQTNFAF
+405 LTIKKADQEDFVFEDQNPEAKTYAPGLTFENKATGNQGTGKITYEITRGNDVASIDGATGKLTINKAGTVKVKATRAADDKYKEASAEYTLTINSADQTNFAF
-418 EKPNPEA
+418 EKQNPEA
-425 ITYDPKN
+425 ITYKPGL
-432 NTFSNKA
+432 TFENKA

-454 GNDVASIDSATG
+454 DNG
-466 TLTILKAGDV
+466 
-476 TVKATRAADDK
+476 
-487 YNEVT
+487 
-492 AEYTLTINKAG
+492 
-503 QTDFAFEEQN
+503 
-513 PKAKTYAPGLTF
+513 
-525 ENVAKGNQGTGKITY
+525 
-540 EITSGDDVAS
+540 VAS

-578 EVTAEYTLT
+578 EATAEYTLT
-587 INKADQTG
+587 INKADQTN
-595 FAFEKPNPG
+595 FAFENPNPG
-604 AITYKPELTFENA
+604 AITYKPGLTFENA

-622 SASNVTYTITSDN
+622 SAGNVTYTITSDN
-635 GVASIGSATGTL
+635 GVASIDSATGTL

-664 NKYNEVTAEYTLTIN
+664 DKYKEATAEYTLTIN
-679 KAGQTDFAF
+679 KADQTNFAF
-688 EEQNP
+688 EKQNP
-693 KAKTYAPGLTF
+693 GAITYKPGLTF
-704 ENVAKGNQGTGKIT
+704 ENKASSDQGADNVTYTIT
-718 YEITSGDDVAS
+718 RDNGVAS
-729 IDDNGKLTINKAG
+729 IDIYGTLTILKAG
-742 TVTVKA
+742 TVKVKA

-766 VNKASQTGFEF
+766 
-777 KKTQHEITYEP
+777 
-788 NLTFT
+788 
-793 YEATGGQSA
+793 
-802 GNVTYEI
+802 
-809 IRGKDVASIDDGN
+809 
-822 GKLTINKAG
+822 INKA
-831 TVTVKAT
+831 
-838 KAADDKYNEAT
+838 D
-849 AEYTLTIDKANQTG
+849 QTG
-863 FVFEKTQ
+863 FVFKETQ
-870 HEITYEPDLTF
+870 HEITYEPDLTVTYE
-881 DNAATGGQGTG
+881 AIGGQSTG
-892 NVTYTIISGNDVASI
+892 NVTYTITSGNDVATI
-907 DGATGTLT
+907 DSKTGTLK
-915 ILKAGTITVKAVRA
+915 INKAGTVTVKAVRA

-934 NVSAEI
+934 NDSAEI

-950 QTGFEFEQYNGETAD
+950 QTGFEFEQYDNDTYK
-965 IVYNTGMSF
+965 ITYNTGMSF
-974 RNAASGGQG
+974 KNAASGGQSN
-983 TGNITYSLSSDIVS
+983 GNITYSLSSDIVS

-1072 YKISWTNTLSG
+1072 YKISRSNALSD

-1088 YLTVSTEGNENAK
+1088 YLTVSTEGNENAE

-1124 DRTAPAISVKYD
+1124 DRTAPAISIKYD

-1172 NGTVSDKFNAALKK
+1172 NGTVSDKFNADLKK

-1211 SISCTDRAGH
+1211 SISCTDKAGH

-1244 TAPKIDV
+1244 TKPTIDV

-1307 NNWTADGDK
+1307 NNWTADGNK

-1494 TAKRTATITITE
+1494 TAKRTATIKITE

-1557 LDFVEDGDYTFTIDY
+1557 LDFVEDGNYTFTINY

-1587 TIDKTRPTIDVSYD
+1587 PIDKTRPTIDVSYD

-1693 NYGKSVAPG
+1693 NYGKSIAPG

-1708 TAPTKADIK
+1708 TAPTKADIR

-1902 DSLVSSWTGSINID
+1902 DSLVSSWTGRINID

-2051 DGAVYAAGTQVPEKF
+2051 DGAVYAAGTQAPEKF
-2066 TIDKTLPVIDVSYD
+2066 TVDKTLPVIDVSYD

-2353 YSANFADDGVYR
+2353 YSANFADDGIYR

>member
-12 ILALFMAFAMLVAVL
+12 ILALFMAFAMLIAVL

-34 YATPADAF
+34 YATPADTF
-42 TITVADKIGK
+42 TITVVDQNNN

-58 VAYEVTVDGVSS
+58 VAYEVTVDGASS
-70 TQRIVETGDD
+70 TQRTVETGDD

-85 SEIADIDFTD
+85 SEIADIDFTA

-104 ATIMKA
+104 ATITKA
-110 DYKQSVIT
+110 DYKQSVLT
-118 DTAVTSTTGNVNVT
+118 DTAVTSTTDNVNVK

-149 EIIYYQRATKFTN
+149 VINYDQNNTGFTN

-169 NGKITFEIEGGK
+169 NGNITFEIEGGK
-181 SDVASIDATNGELTV
+181 SDVASIDATNGELTI
-196 NKAGTVTVTAKKAA
+196 NKTGTVTVTAKKAA

-237 LNFDPEKKENTYTQ
+237 LDFDPEKENTYTQ
-251 EVTIGASSGVV
+251 EVTIGAISGVV

-277 EESSGKVKITKP
+277 DESSGKVTITKP
-289 GKIKVGADLTIGEG
+289 GKIKVGADLTIREG
-303 GNPGETFS
+303 GNPGKTFS
-311 ASYILTVNKANQ
+311 ASYILTVNKA
-323 TGFAFDKSTPTTVT
+323 
-337 YSPDNNKYEI
+337 
-347 KTTGGKGDGKV
+347 
-358 TFSTDNA
+358 
-365 EVATIDSDG
+365 
-374 KLTTKKAGT
+374 
-383 VTVKAVKAG
+383 
-392 NEYYNDSEEIGYT
+392 
-405 LTIKMADQTNFAF
+405 DQTNFAF
-418 EKPNPEA
+418 EKQNPRA

-439 SSDQGADNVTYTITS
+439 SSDQGEDNVTYEITS
-454 GNDVASIDSATG
+454 DNGVASIDSTTG
-466 TLTILKAGDV
+466 ILTILKAGDV

-492 AEYTLTINKAG
+492 AEYTLTINKAD
-503 QTDFAFEEQN
+503 QTNFAFENQN
-513 PKAKTYAPGLTF
+513 PEA
-525 ENVAKGNQGTGKITY
+525 ITY
-540 EITSGDDVAS
+540 DPKNNTFSNKASSDQGADNVTYTITSGKDVAS
-550 IDDNGKLTINKAGT
+550 IDDSNGTLTINKAGT

-587 INKADQTG
+587 INKADQTN
-595 FAFEKPNPG
+595 FAFEKPNPE
-604 AITYKPELTFENA
+604 ARTYKPGLTFENK
-617 ATGGQ
+617 
-622 SASNVTYTITSDN
+622 ASSDQGADNVTYTITSDN
-635 GVASIGSATGTL
+635 GVASIDIYGTL

-652 GTVTVKATRAAD
+652 GD
-664 NKYNEVTAEYTLTIN
+664 
-679 KAGQTDFAF
+679 
-688 EEQNP
+688 
-693 KAKTYAPGLTF
+693 
-704 ENVAKGNQGTGKIT
+704 
-718 YEITSGDDVAS
+718 
-729 IDDNGKLTINKAG
+729 
-742 TVTVKA
+742 VTVKA

-766 VNKASQTGFEF
+766 IYKA
-777 KKTQHEITYEP
+777 
-788 NLTFT
+788 
-793 YEATGGQSA
+793 
-802 GNVTYEI
+802 
-809 IRGKDVASIDDGN
+809 D
-822 GKLTINKAG
+822 
-831 TVTVKAT
+831 
-838 KAADDKYNEAT
+838 
-849 AEYTLTIDKANQTG
+849 QTG

-881 DNAATGGQGTG
+881 DNAATGGQSTG
-892 NVTYTIISGNDVASI
+892 NVTYTITSGNDVATI
-907 DGATGTLT
+907 DSKTGTLK
-915 ILKAGTITVKAVRA
+915 INKAGTVTVKAVRA

-934 NVSAEI
+934 NDSSEI

-950 QTGFEFEQYNGETAD
+950 QTGFEFEQYDNDTYK
-965 IVYNTGMSF
+965 ITYNTGMSF
-974 RNAASGGQG
+974 KNAASGGQS

-997 IDNDGN
+997 IYNDGN
-1003 ITFKKGQVGTVTVTA
+1003 ITFKDGQVGTVTVTA

-1030 TKYTLNISYLG
+1030 TKYTLNISYLV

-1072 YKISWTNTLSG
+1072 YKISWSNKLSN

-1114 IDIGNEKLMI
+1114 IDIGDEKLMI
-1124 DRTAPAISVKYD
+1124 DRTAPAVSVKYD

-1166 EAVVTV
+1166 EAIVTV
-1172 NGTVSDKFNAALKK
+1172 NGTVSDKFNADLKK

-1211 SISCTDRAGH
+1211 SINCTDKAGH

-1231 EGSVATGEFTVDK
+1231 EGSVATGDFTVDK
-1244 TAPKIDV
+1244 TAPKIEV
-1251 SYDNNSVNN
+1251 AYDNNSVKNG
-1260 KMYFNAD
+1260 KYFKAD
-1267 RIATITIT
+1267 RTATITIT
-1275 EHNFDASRVVAK
+1275 EHNFDVSRVKALITDK
-1287 VTSEN
+1287 N
-1292 ATDTVSDYAAYLSDP
+1292 ATDTVSDYAAYLSDLK
-1307 NNWTADGDK
+1307 NWTADGDK

-1348 GESEVPEKF
+1348 SESEVPKKF

-1413 GNKTVTAASAKD
+1413 GNKTVTAAQAKD

-1436 TFRIAPQYRGNISFI
+1436 TFRIAPQYRGKISFK

-1471 NTKPVISVEYDNNKH
+1471 NIKPVISVEYDNNKH
-1486 DSKNTTFY
+1486 DNNNTTFY
-1494 TAKRTATITITE
+1494 TAKRTATIKITE

-1572 TDFSGNKAG
+1572 TDFSGNKAR

-1609 YFKADRTATITI
+1609 YFKTDRTATITI
-1621 NEHNFDASRVVAK
+1621 NEHNFDASRVVTK

-1708 TAPTKADIK
+1708 TAPTKADIR

-1754 ITYQKVDDVAGYSAD
+1754 ITYQKVHDVAGYSAD

-1776 NTGVKVS
+1776 NTGVKVL

-1902 DSLVSSWTGSINID
+1902 DSLVSSWTGRINID

-2066 TIDKTLPVIDVSYD
+2066 TVDKTLPVIDVSYD
-2080 NNSASNGNYYNA
+2080 NNSASNGNYYNT

-2111 VTLTATDDGT
+2111 VTLTATDDDT
-2121 VAALPTVSGWTDN
+2121 VAALPIVSGWTDN

-2201 YADTNYDDANVSIT
+2201 YTDTNYDDANVSIT

-2353 YSANFADDGVYR
+2353 YSANFTDDGVYR

>member
-12 ILALFMAFAMLVAVL
+12 ILALFMAFAMLIVVL

-34 YATPADAF
+34 YAAPADAF
-42 TITVADKIGK
+42 TITVADKSDNAI
-52 AVSGAT
+52 SGAT
-58 VAYEVTVDGVSS
+58 VAYEVTVDGASF
-70 TQRIVETGDD
+70 TQRTVETGDD

-85 SEIADIDFTD
+85 SEIADIDFTA

-104 ATIMKA
+104 ATITKA
-110 DYKQSVIT
+110 DYKQSVLT

-132 LEEKA
+132 LKEKA
-137 VDADFGFADPNP
+137 VDADFGFANPNP
-149 EIIYYQRATKFTN
+149 VINYDQNNTGFTN

-169 NGKITFEIEGGK
+169 NGNITFEIEGGK
-181 SDVASIDATNGELTV
+181 SDVASIDATNGELTI
-196 NKAGTVTVTAKKAA
+196 NKTGTVTVTAKKAA

-237 LNFDPEKKENTYTQ
+237 LDFDPEKENTYTQ
-251 EVTIGASSGVV
+251 EVTIGASLGVV

-277 EESSGKVKITKP
+277 DESSGKVTITKP

-303 GNPGETFS
+303 GNPGKTFS
-311 ASYILTVNKANQ
+311 ASYILTVNKADQ
-323 TGFAFDKSTPTTVT
+323 TGFAFEKQNPGAITYDPKNNTFSNKASSDQGEDNVT
-337 YSPDNNKYEI
+337 YEITSDNGVASI
-347 KTTGGKGDGKV
+347 DSTTGIL
-358 TFSTDNA
+358 
-365 EVATIDSDG
+365 TI
-374 KLTTKKAGT
+374 LKAGD
-383 VTVKAVKAG
+383 VTVKATRAADDKY
-392 NEYYNDSEEIGYT
+392 NEVTAKYT
-405 LTIKMADQTNFAF
+405 LTINKADQTNFAF

-425 ITYDPKN
+425 VTYDPKN

-454 GNDVASIDSATG
+454 DNGVASIDING
-466 TLTILKAGDV
+466 TLTILKAGTV

-487 YNEVT
+487 YKEAT
-492 AEYTLTINKAG
+492 AEYTLTINKAD
-503 QTDFAFEEQN
+503 QTNFAFEKPN
-513 PKAKTYAPGLTF
+513 PGAITYKPGLTF
-525 ENVAKGNQGTGKITY
+525 ENAVTGGQSAGNITY
-540 EITSGDDVAS
+540 TITSGKDVAS
-550 IDDNGKLTINKAGT
+550 IDDSNGTLTINKAGT

-571 AADDKYN
+571 AADDKY
-578 EVTAEYTLT
+578 
-587 INKADQTG
+587 K
-595 FAFEKPNPG
+595 
-604 AITYKPELTFENA
+604 
-617 ATGGQ
+617 
-622 SASNVTYTITSDN
+622 
-635 GVASIGSATGTL
+635 
-647 TILKA
+647 
-652 GTVTVKATRAAD
+652 
-664 NKYNEVTAEYTLTIN
+664 
-679 KAGQTDFAF
+679 
-688 EEQNP
+688 
-693 KAKTYAPGLTF
+693 
-704 ENVAKGNQGTGKIT
+704 
-718 YEITSGDDVAS
+718 
-729 IDDNGKLTINKAG
+729 
-742 TVTVKA
+742 
-748 TRAADD
+748 
-754 KYNEVTAEYTLT
+754 
-766 VNKASQTGFEF
+766 
-777 KKTQHEITYEP
+777 
-788 NLTFT
+788 
-793 YEATGGQSA
+793 
-802 GNVTYEI
+802 
-809 IRGKDVASIDDGN
+809 
-822 GKLTINKAG
+822 
-831 TVTVKAT
+831 
-838 KAADDKYNEAT
+838 EAT

-881 DNAATGGQGTG
+881 DNAATGGQSTG
-892 NVTYTIISGNDVASI
+892 NVTYMITSGNDVASI
-907 DGATGTLT
+907 DSATGTLT
-915 ILKAGTITVKAVRA
+915 ILKAGTVTVKAVRA

-934 NVSAEI
+934 NDSYEI
-940 SYTLKINRAD
+940 SYTLKINKAD
-950 QTGFEFEQYNGETAD
+950 QTGFEFEQYDNDTYK
-965 IVYNTGMSF
+965 ITYNTGMSF
-974 RNAASGGQG
+974 KNAVSGGQG

-1003 ITFKKGQVGTVTVTA
+1003 ITFKNGQVGTVTVTA

-1030 TKYTLNISYLG
+1030 TKYTLNISYLV

-1072 YKISWTNTLSG
+1072 YKISWSNKLSN

-1114 IDIGNEKLMI
+1114 IDIGDEKLMI
-1124 DRTAPAISVKYD
+1124 DRTAPAVSVKYD

-1144 YFDKDRTAT
+1144 YFDKNRTAT

-1166 EAVVTV
+1166 EAIVTV
-1172 NGTVSDKFNAALKK
+1172 NGTVSDKFNADLKK

-1211 SISCTDRAGH
+1211 SINCTDKAGH

-1244 TAPKIDV
+1244 TAPKIEV
-1251 SYDNNSVNN
+1251 AYDNNSVKNG
-1260 KMYFNAD
+1260 KYFKAD
-1267 RIATITIT
+1267 RTATITIT
-1275 EHNFDASRVVAK
+1275 EHNFDVSRVKAVITDK
-1287 VTSEN
+1287 N
-1292 ATDTVSDYAAYLSDP
+1292 ATDTVSDYAAYLSDLK
-1307 NNWTADGDK
+1307 NWTADGDK

-1398 DDTTS
+1398 DDMTS

-1413 GNKTVTAASAKD
+1413 GNKIVTAAQAKD

-1436 TFRIAPQYRGNISFI
+1436 TFRIAPQYRGKISFK

-1458 STGMSDDKTVVAD
+1458 KADMSDDDKTVVAD

-1494 TAKRTATITITE
+1494 TAKRTATIKITE

-1572 TDFSGNKAG
+1572 TDFSGNKAR

-1634 VTNKNATGTVGDY
+1634 VTNKNATGSVGDY

-1708 TAPTKADIK
+1708 TAPTKADIR

-1783 PSEKFVIYFRAEDKA
+1783 PSEKFVIYFRTEDKA

-1902 DSLVSSWTGSINID
+1902 DSLVSSWTGRINID

-1933 NAGNTRV
+1933 NAGNARV

-2042 YTDLADNRS
+2042 YTDLADNKS

-2066 TIDKTLPVIDVSYD
+2066 TVDKTLPVIDVSYD

-2111 VTLTATDDGT
+2111 VTLTATDDDT
-2121 VAALPTVSGWTDN
+2121 VAALPIVSGWTDN

-2201 YADTNYDDANVSIT
+2201 YTDTNYDDANVSIT

-2298 SGKDVVMT
+2298 SGKDVVVT

-2385 NKEISFSVDKT
+2385 NKEILFSVDKT

>member
-12 ILALFMAFAMLVAVL
+12 ILALFMAFAMLIVVL

-34 YATPADAF
+34 YAAPADAF
-42 TITVADKIGK
+42 TITVADKSDNAI
-52 AVSGAT
+52 SGAT
-58 VAYEVTVDGVSS
+58 VAYEVTVDGASF
-70 TQRIVETGDD
+70 TQRTVETGDD

-85 SEIADIDFTD
+85 SEIADIDFTA

-104 ATIMKA
+104 ATITKA
-110 DYKQSVIT
+110 DYKQSVLT

-132 LEEKA
+132 LKEKA
-137 VDADFGFADPNP
+137 VDADFGFANPNP
-149 EIIYYQRATKFTN
+149 VINYDQNNTGFTN

-169 NGKITFEIEGGK
+169 NGNITFEIEGGK
-181 SDVASIDATNGELTV
+181 SDVASIDATNGELTI
-196 NKAGTVTVTAKKAA
+196 NKTGTVTVTAKKAA

-237 LNFDPEKKENTYTQ
+237 LDFDPEKENTYTQ
-251 EVTIGASSGVV
+251 EVTIGASLGVV

-277 EESSGKVKITKP
+277 DESSGKVTITKP

-303 GNPGETFS
+303 GNPGKTFS
-311 ASYILTVNKANQ
+311 ASYILTVNKADQ
-323 TGFAFDKSTPTTVT
+323 TGFAFEKQNPGAITYDPKNNTFSNKASSDQGEDNVT
-337 YSPDNNKYEI
+337 YEITSDNGVASI
-347 KTTGGKGDGKV
+347 DSTTGIL
-358 TFSTDNA
+358 
-365 EVATIDSDG
+365 TI
-374 KLTTKKAGT
+374 LKAGD
-383 VTVKAVKAG
+383 VTVKATRAADDKY
-392 NEYYNDSEEIGYT
+392 NEVTAKYT
-405 LTIKMADQTNFAF
+405 LTINKADQTNFAF

-425 ITYDPKN
+425 VTYDPKN

-454 GNDVASIDSATG
+454 DNGVASIDING
-466 TLTILKAGDV
+466 TLTILKAGTV

-487 YNEVT
+487 YKEAT
-492 AEYTLTINKAG
+492 AEYTLTINKAD
-503 QTDFAFEEQN
+503 QTNFAFEKPN
-513 PKAKTYAPGLTF
+513 PGAITYKPGLTF
-525 ENVAKGNQGTGKITY
+525 ENAVTGGQSAGNITY
-540 EITSGDDVAS
+540 TITSGKDVAS
-550 IDDNGKLTINKAGT
+550 IDDSNGTLTINKAGT

-571 AADDKYN
+571 AADDKY
-578 EVTAEYTLT
+578 
-587 INKADQTG
+587 K
-595 FAFEKPNPG
+595 
-604 AITYKPELTFENA
+604 
-617 ATGGQ
+617 
-622 SASNVTYTITSDN
+622 
-635 GVASIGSATGTL
+635 
-647 TILKA
+647 
-652 GTVTVKATRAAD
+652 
-664 NKYNEVTAEYTLTIN
+664 
-679 KAGQTDFAF
+679 
-688 EEQNP
+688 
-693 KAKTYAPGLTF
+693 
-704 ENVAKGNQGTGKIT
+704 
-718 YEITSGDDVAS
+718 
-729 IDDNGKLTINKAG
+729 
-742 TVTVKA
+742 
-748 TRAADD
+748 
-754 KYNEVTAEYTLT
+754 
-766 VNKASQTGFEF
+766 
-777 KKTQHEITYEP
+777 
-788 NLTFT
+788 
-793 YEATGGQSA
+793 
-802 GNVTYEI
+802 
-809 IRGKDVASIDDGN
+809 
-822 GKLTINKAG
+822 
-831 TVTVKAT
+831 
-838 KAADDKYNEAT
+838 EAT

-881 DNAATGGQGTG
+881 DNAATGGQSTG
-892 NVTYTIISGNDVASI
+892 NVTYMITSGNDVASI
-907 DGATGTLT
+907 DSATGTLT
-915 ILKAGTITVKAVRA
+915 ILKAGTVTVKAVRA

-934 NVSAEI
+934 NDSYEI
-940 SYTLKINRAD
+940 SYTLKINKAD
-950 QTGFEFEQYNGETAD
+950 QTGFEFEQYDNDTYK
-965 IVYNTGMSF
+965 ITYNTGMSF
-974 RNAASGGQG
+974 KNAVSGGQG

-1003 ITFKKGQVGTVTVTA
+1003 ITFKNGQVGTVTVTA

-1030 TKYTLNISYLG
+1030 TKYTLNISYLV

-1072 YKISWTNTLSG
+1072 YKISWSNKLSN

-1114 IDIGNEKLMI
+1114 IDIGDEKLMI
-1124 DRTAPAISVKYD
+1124 DRTAPAVSVKYD

-1144 YFDKDRTAT
+1144 YFDKNRTAT

-1166 EAVVTV
+1166 EAIVTV
-1172 NGTVSDKFNAALKK
+1172 NGTVSDKFNADLKK

-1211 SISCTDRAGH
+1211 SINCTDKAGH

-1244 TAPKIDV
+1244 TAPKIEV
-1251 SYDNNSVNN
+1251 AYDNNSVKNG
-1260 KMYFNAD
+1260 KYFKAD
-1267 RIATITIT
+1267 RTATITIT
-1275 EHNFDASRVVAK
+1275 EHNFDVSRVKAVITDK
-1287 VTSEN
+1287 N
-1292 ATDTVSDYAAYLSDP
+1292 ATDTVSDYAAYLSDLK
-1307 NNWTADGDK
+1307 NWTADGDK

-1398 DDTTS
+1398 DDMTS

-1413 GNKTVTAASAKD
+1413 GNKIVTAAQAKD

-1436 TFRIAPQYRGNISFI
+1436 TFRIAPQYRGKISFK

-1458 STGMSDDKTVVAD
+1458 KADMSDDDKTVVAD

-1494 TAKRTATITITE
+1494 TAKRTATIKITE

-1572 TDFSGNKAG
+1572 TDFSGNKAR

-1634 VTNKNATGTVGDY
+1634 VTNKNATGSVGDY

-1708 TAPTKADIK
+1708 TAPTKADIR

-1754 ITYQKVDDVAGYSAD
+1754 ITYQKVDDVVGYSAD

-1783 PSEKFVIYFRAEDKA
+1783 PSEKFVIYFRTEDKA

-1902 DSLVSSWTGSINID
+1902 DSLVSSWTGRINID

-1933 NAGNTRV
+1933 NAGNARV

-2066 TIDKTLPVIDVSYD
+2066 TVDKTLPVIDVSYD

-2111 VTLTATDDGT
+2111 VTLTATDDDT
-2121 VAALPTVSGWTDN
+2121 VAALPIVSGWTDN

-2201 YADTNYDDANVSIT
+2201 YTDTNYDDANVSIT

-2298 SGKDVVMT
+2298 SGKDVVVT

-2385 NKEISFSVDKT
+2385 NKEILFSVDKT

>member
-12 ILALFMAFAMLVAVL
+12 ILALFMAFAMLIVVL

-34 YATPADAF
+34 YAAPADAF
-42 TITVADKIGK
+42 TITVADKSDNAI
-52 AVSGAT
+52 SGAT
-58 VAYEVTVDGVSS
+58 VAYEVTVDGASF
-70 TQRIVETGDD
+70 TQRTVETGDD

-85 SEIADIDFTD
+85 SEIADIDFTA

-104 ATIMKA
+104 ATITKA
-110 DYKQSVIT
+110 DYKQSVLT

-132 LEEKA
+132 LKEKA
-137 VDADFGFADPNP
+137 VDADFGFANPNP
-149 EIIYYQRATKFTN
+149 VINYDQNNTGFTN

-169 NGKITFEIEGGK
+169 NGNITFEIEGGK
-181 SDVASIDATNGELTV
+181 SDVASIDATNGELTM
-196 NKAGTVTVTAKKAA
+196 NKTGTVTVTAKKAA

-237 LNFDPEKKENTYTQ
+237 LDFDPEKENTYTQ
-251 EVTIGASSGVV
+251 EVTIGASLGVV

-277 EESSGKVKITKP
+277 DESSGKVTITKP

-303 GNPGETFS
+303 GNPGKTFS
-311 ASYILTVNKANQ
+311 ASYILTVNKADQ
-323 TGFAFDKSTPTTVT
+323 TGFAFEKQNPGAITYDPKNNTFSNKASSDQGEDNVT
-337 YSPDNNKYEI
+337 YEITSDNGVASI
-347 KTTGGKGDGKV
+347 DSTTGIL
-358 TFSTDNA
+358 
-365 EVATIDSDG
+365 TI
-374 KLTTKKAGT
+374 LKAGD
-383 VTVKAVKAG
+383 VTVKATRAADDKY
-392 NEYYNDSEEIGYT
+392 NEVTAKYT
-405 LTIKMADQTNFAF
+405 LTINKADQTNFAF

-425 ITYDPKN
+425 VTYDPKN

-454 GNDVASIDSATG
+454 DNGVASIDING
-466 TLTILKAGDV
+466 TLTILKAGTV

-487 YNEVT
+487 YKEAT
-492 AEYTLTINKAG
+492 AEYTLTINKAD
-503 QTDFAFEEQN
+503 QTNFAFEKPN
-513 PKAKTYAPGLTF
+513 PGAITYKPGLTF
-525 ENVAKGNQGTGKITY
+525 ENAVTGGQSAGNITY
-540 EITSGDDVAS
+540 TITSGKDVAS
-550 IDDNGKLTINKAGT
+550 IDDSNGTLTINKAGT

-571 AADDKYN
+571 AADDKY
-578 EVTAEYTLT
+578 
-587 INKADQTG
+587 K
-595 FAFEKPNPG
+595 
-604 AITYKPELTFENA
+604 
-617 ATGGQ
+617 
-622 SASNVTYTITSDN
+622 
-635 GVASIGSATGTL
+635 
-647 TILKA
+647 
-652 GTVTVKATRAAD
+652 
-664 NKYNEVTAEYTLTIN
+664 
-679 KAGQTDFAF
+679 
-688 EEQNP
+688 
-693 KAKTYAPGLTF
+693 
-704 ENVAKGNQGTGKIT
+704 
-718 YEITSGDDVAS
+718 
-729 IDDNGKLTINKAG
+729 
-742 TVTVKA
+742 
-748 TRAADD
+748 
-754 KYNEVTAEYTLT
+754 
-766 VNKASQTGFEF
+766 
-777 KKTQHEITYEP
+777 
-788 NLTFT
+788 
-793 YEATGGQSA
+793 
-802 GNVTYEI
+802 
-809 IRGKDVASIDDGN
+809 
-822 GKLTINKAG
+822 
-831 TVTVKAT
+831 
-838 KAADDKYNEAT
+838 EAT

-881 DNAATGGQGTG
+881 DNAATGGQSTG
-892 NVTYTIISGNDVASI
+892 NVTYMITSGNDVASI
-907 DGATGTLT
+907 DSATGTLT
-915 ILKAGTITVKAVRA
+915 ILKAGTVTVKAVRA

-934 NVSAEI
+934 NDSYEI
-940 SYTLKINRAD
+940 SYTLKINKAD
-950 QTGFEFEQYNGETAD
+950 QTGFEFEQYDNDTYK
-965 IVYNTGMSF
+965 ITYNTGMSF
-974 RNAASGGQG
+974 KNAVSGGQG

-1003 ITFKKGQVGTVTVTA
+1003 ITFKNGQVGTVTVTA

-1030 TKYTLNISYLG
+1030 TKYTLNISYLV

-1072 YKISWTNTLSG
+1072 YKISWSNKLSN

-1114 IDIGNEKLMI
+1114 IDIGDEKLMI
-1124 DRTAPAISVKYD
+1124 DRTAPAVSVKYD

-1144 YFDKDRTAT
+1144 YFDKNRTAT

-1166 EAVVTV
+1166 EAIVTV
-1172 NGTVSDKFNAALKK
+1172 NGTVSDKFNADLKK

-1211 SISCTDRAGH
+1211 SINCTDKAGH

-1244 TAPKIDV
+1244 TAPKIEV
-1251 SYDNNSVNN
+1251 AYDNNSVKNG
-1260 KMYFNAD
+1260 KYFKAD
-1267 RIATITIT
+1267 RTATITIT
-1275 EHNFDASRVVAK
+1275 EHNFDVSRVKAVITDK
-1287 VTSEN
+1287 N
-1292 ATDTVSDYAAYLSDP
+1292 ATDTVSDYAAYLSDLK
-1307 NNWTADGDK
+1307 NWTADGDK

-1398 DDTTS
+1398 DDMTS

-1413 GNKTVTAASAKD
+1413 GNKIVTAAQAKD

-1436 TFRIAPQYRGNISFI
+1436 TFRIAPQYRGKISFK

-1458 STGMSDDKTVVAD
+1458 KADMSDDDKTVVAD

-1494 TAKRTATITITE
+1494 TAKRTATIKITE

-1572 TDFSGNKAG
+1572 TDFSGNKAR

-1634 VTNKNATGTVGDY
+1634 VTNKNATGSVGDY

-1708 TAPTKADIK
+1708 TAPTKADIR

-1783 PSEKFVIYFRAEDKA
+1783 PSEKFVIYFRTEDKA

-1902 DSLVSSWTGSINID
+1902 DSLVSSWTGRINID

-1933 NAGNTRV
+1933 NAGNARV

-2066 TIDKTLPVIDVSYD
+2066 TVDKTLPVIDVSYD

-2111 VTLTATDDGT
+2111 VTLTATDDDT
-2121 VAALPTVSGWTDN
+2121 VAALPIVSGWTDN

-2201 YADTNYDDANVSIT
+2201 YTDTNYDDANVSIT

-2298 SGKDVVMT
+2298 SGKDVVVT

-2365 LSFSSEDDAGN
+2365 LSFSSEDDAEN

-2385 NKEISFSVDKT
+2385 NKEILFSVDKT

>member
-12 ILALFMAFAMLVAVL
+12 ILALFMAFAMLIAVL

-42 TITVADKIGK
+42 TITVVDQNNN

-58 VAYEVTVDGVSS
+58 VAYEVTVDGASS
-70 TQRIVETGDD
+70 TQRTVETGDD

-85 SEIADIDFTD
+85 SEIADIDFTA
-95 QPTPVVKLS
+95 QSTPVVKLS
-104 ATIMKA
+104 ATITKA

-132 LEEKA
+132 IKEKA
-137 VDADFGFADPNP
+137 VDADFGFANPNP
-149 EIIYYQRATKFTN
+149 VINYDQNNTGFTN
-162 PLTKGNG
+162 PLKKGNG
-169 NGKITFEIEGGK
+169 NGNITFEIEGGK
-181 SDVASIDATNGELTV
+181 SDVASIDATNGELTI
-196 NKAGTVTVTAKKAA
+196 NKTGTVTVTAKKAA

-237 LNFDPEKKENTYTQ
+237 LDFDPEKENTYTQ

-277 EESSGKVKITKP
+277 DESSGKVTITKP

-303 GNPGETFS
+303 GNPGKTFS
-311 ASYILTVNKANQ
+311 ASYILTVNKA
-323 TGFAFDKSTPTTVT
+323 
-337 YSPDNNKYEI
+337 
-347 KTTGGKGDGKV
+347 
-358 TFSTDNA
+358 
-365 EVATIDSDG
+365 
-374 KLTTKKAGT
+374 
-383 VTVKAVKAG
+383 
-392 NEYYNDSEEIGYT
+392 
-405 LTIKMADQTNFAF
+405 DQTNFDF

-439 SSDQGADNVTYTITS
+439 SSNQGTDNVTYTITS
-454 GNDVASIDSATG
+454 GKDVASIDDSNG
-466 TLTILKAGDV
+466 TLTILKAGTVTVKAVKAGDEYYNDSKEISYTLTIKMADQTNFAFENQNPEAIKYKPGLTFENAATGGQSAGNVTYTITSGKDV
-476 TVKATRAADDK
+476 ASIDDSNGTLTINKAGTVKVKATRAADDK

-492 AEYTLTINKAG
+492 AEYTLTINKADQTNFAFENQNPGAITYDPKNNTFSNKASSDQGTDNVTYEIISGNDVASIDDNGKLTINKAGDVTVKATRAADDKYNEATAEYTLTIEKAG

-540 EITSGDDVAS
+540 EITRGDDVAS
-550 IDDNGKLTINKAGT
+550 
-564 VTVKATR
+564 V
-571 AADDKYN
+571 
-578 EVTAEYTLT
+578 
-587 INKADQTG
+587 
-595 FAFEKPNPG
+595 
-604 AITYKPELTFENA
+604 
-617 ATGGQ
+617 
-622 SASNVTYTITSDN
+622 
-635 GVASIGSATGTL
+635 
-647 TILKA
+647 
-652 GTVTVKATRAAD
+652 
-664 NKYNEVTAEYTLTIN
+664 
-679 KAGQTDFAF
+679 
-688 EEQNP
+688 
-693 KAKTYAPGLTF
+693 
-704 ENVAKGNQGTGKIT
+704 
-718 YEITSGDDVAS
+718 
-729 IDDNGKLTINKAG
+729 
-742 TVTVKA
+742 
-748 TRAADD
+748 
-754 KYNEVTAEYTLT
+754 
-766 VNKASQTGFEF
+766 
-777 KKTQHEITYEP
+777 
-788 NLTFT
+788 
-793 YEATGGQSA
+793 
-802 GNVTYEI
+802 
-809 IRGKDVASIDDGN
+809 DDGN

-881 DNAATGGQGTG
+881 TYEATGGQSTG
-892 NVTYTIISGNDVASI
+892 NVTYTITSGNDVATI
-907 DGATGTLT
+907 DSKTGTLK
-915 ILKAGTITVKAVRA
+915 INKAGTVTVKATRA

-934 NVSAEI
+934 NDSAEI
-940 SYTLKINRAD
+940 SYTLKINKAD
-950 QTGFEFEQYNGETAD
+950 QTDFKFEQYDNDTYK
-965 IVYNTGMSF
+965 ITYNTGMSF

-983 TGNITYSLSSDIVS
+983 KGDITYSLSSDIVS
-997 IDNDGN
+997 IDEKGN
-1003 ITFKKGQVGTVTVTA
+1003 ITFKDGEVGTVTVTA

-1041 TPENSYVLSG
+1041 TPEIPYVIAG
-1051 AKLDNNSKWYTGDI
+1051 AKLDNSSDWYTDDI

-1072 YKISWTNTLSG
+1072 YKISRSNALSD

-1088 YLTVSTEGNENAK
+1088 YLTVSTEGNENTE
-1101 TVYLKNDEGITAG
+1101 TVYLKNDDGITAA
-1114 IDIGNEKLMI
+1114 IVIGNKQLMI
-1124 DRTAPAISVKYD
+1124 DRTTPAISVKYD

-1172 NGTVSDKFNAALKK
+1172 NGTVSDKFNADLKK

-1211 SISCTDRAGH
+1211 SISCTDKAGH

-1348 GESEVPEKF
+1348 GESEVPKKF

-1398 DDTTS
+1398 DDMTS

-1413 GNKTVTAASAKD
+1413 DNKTVTAAQAKD

-1494 TAKRTATITITE
+1494 TAKRTATIKITE

-1708 TAPTKADIK
+1708 TAPTKADIR

-1754 ITYQKVDDVAGYSAD
+1754 ITYQKVDDVSGYSAD
-1769 GSWTAYA
+1769 GSWTTYA

-1902 DSLVSSWTGSINID
+1902 DSLVSSWTGRINID

-1980 TIAVTERNFKSD
+1980 TIAITERNFKSD

-2121 VAALPTVSGWTDN
+2121 VAALPIVSGWTDN

-2201 YADTNYDDANVSIT
+2201 YTDTNYDDANVSIT
-2215 LTGAERKAVALDGAY
+2215 LTGAERKSVALDGAY

-2274 SANRFGSTY
+2274 SVNRFGSTY

>member
-12 ILALFMAFAMLVAVL
+12 ILALFMAFAMLIAVL

-34 YATPADAF
+34 YATPADTF
-42 TITVADKIGK
+42 TITVVDQNNN

-58 VAYEVTVDGVSS
+58 VAYEVTVDGASS
-70 TQRIVETGDD
+70 TQRTVETGDD

-85 SEIADIDFTD
+85 SEIADIDFTA

-104 ATIMKA
+104 ATITKA
-110 DYKQSVIT
+110 DYKQSVLT
-118 DTAVTSTTGNVNVT
+118 DTAVTSTTDNVNVK

-149 EIIYYQRATKFTN
+149 VINYDQNNTGFTN

-169 NGKITFEIEGGK
+169 NGNITFEIEGGK
-181 SDVASIDATNGELTV
+181 SDVASIDATNGELTI
-196 NKAGTVTVTAKKAA
+196 NKTGTVTVTAKKAA

-237 LNFDPEKKENTYTQ
+237 LDFDPEKENTYTQ
-251 EVTIGASSGVV
+251 EVTIGAISGVV

-277 EESSGKVKITKP
+277 DESSGKVTITKP
-289 GKIKVGADLTIGEG
+289 GKIKVGADLTIREG
-303 GNPGETFS
+303 GNPGKTFS
-311 ASYILTVNKANQ
+311 ASYILTVNKADQ
-323 TGFAFDKSTPTTVT
+323 TNFAFEKQNPRAITYDPKNNTFSNKASSDQGEDNVT
-337 YSPDNNKYEI
+337 YEITSDNGVASI
-347 KTTGGKGDGKV
+347 DSTTGIL
-358 TFSTDNA
+358 
-365 EVATIDSDG
+365 TI
-374 KLTTKKAGT
+374 LKAGD
-383 VTVKAVKAG
+383 VTVKATRAADDK
-392 NEYYNDSEEIGYT
+392 YNKVTAEYT
-405 LTIKMADQTNFAF
+405 LTINKADQTNFAF

-454 GNDVASIDSATG
+454 GNGVASIDSSTGTLTILKAGTVTVKATRAADDKYKEATAEYTLTINKADQTHFAFEKPNPEARTYKPGLTFENKASSDQGADNVTYTITSDNGVASIDIYG

-492 AEYTLTINKAG
+492 AEYTLTINKAD
-503 QTDFAFEEQN
+503 QTNFAFENQN
-513 PKAKTYAPGLTF
+513 P
-525 ENVAKGNQGTGKITY
+525 E
-540 EITSGDDVAS
+540 
-550 IDDNGKLTINKAGT
+550 
-564 VTVKATR
+564 
-571 AADDKYN
+571 
-578 EVTAEYTLT
+578 
-587 INKADQTG
+587 
-595 FAFEKPNPG
+595 
-604 AITYKPELTFENA
+604 AITYDPKNNTFSNK
-617 ATGGQ
+617 
-622 SASNVTYTITSDN
+622 ASSDQGADNVTYTITSDN
-635 GVASIGSATGTL
+635 DVASIDSTTGTL

-652 GTVTVKATRAAD
+652 GTVTVKA
-664 NKYNEVTAEYTLTIN
+664 
-679 KAGQTDFAF
+679 
-688 EEQNP
+688 
-693 KAKTYAPGLTF
+693 
-704 ENVAKGNQGTGKIT
+704 
-718 YEITSGDDVAS
+718 
-729 IDDNGKLTINKAG
+729 
-742 TVTVKA
+742 
-748 TRAADD
+748 
-754 KYNEVTAEYTLT
+754 
-766 VNKASQTGFEF
+766 
-777 KKTQHEITYEP
+777 
-788 NLTFT
+788 
-793 YEATGGQSA
+793 
-802 GNVTYEI
+802 
-809 IRGKDVASIDDGN
+809 
-822 GKLTINKAG
+822 
-831 TVTVKAT
+831 
-838 KAADDKYNEAT
+838 
-849 AEYTLTIDKANQTG
+849 
-863 FVFEKTQ
+863 
-870 HEITYEPDLTF
+870 
-881 DNAATGGQGTG
+881 
-892 NVTYTIISGNDVASI
+892 
-907 DGATGTLT
+907 
-915 ILKAGTITVKAVRA
+915 VRA

-934 NVSAEI
+934 NASAEI
-940 SYTLKINRAD
+940 NYTLKINKAD
-950 QTGFEFEQYNGETAD
+950 QTGFEFEQYDNDTYK
-965 IVYNTGMSF
+965 ITYNTGMSF
-974 RNAASGGQG
+974 KNVASGGQG
-983 TGNITYSLSSDIVS
+983 TGNITYSLWPSDIVS
-997 IDNDGN
+997 INEKGN
-1003 ITFKKGQVGTVTVTA
+1003 ITFNDGQVGTVTVTA

-1030 TKYTLNISYLG
+1030 TKYTLNISYLV

-1072 YKISWTNTLSG
+1072 YKISWSNKLSN

-1114 IDIGNEKLMI
+1114 IDIGDEKLMI
-1124 DRTAPAISVKYD
+1124 DRTAPAVSVKYD

-1166 EAVVTV
+1166 EAIVTV
-1172 NGTVSDKFNAALKK
+1172 NGTVSDKFNADLKK

-1211 SISCTDRAGH
+1211 SINCTDKAGH

-1231 EGSVATGEFTVDK
+1231 EGSVATGDFTVDK
-1244 TAPKIDV
+1244 TAPKIEV
-1251 SYDNNSVNN
+1251 AYDNNSVKNG
-1260 KMYFNAD
+1260 KYFKAD
-1267 RIATITIT
+1267 RTATITIT
-1275 EHNFDASRVVAK
+1275 EHNFDVSRVKALITDK
-1287 VTSEN
+1287 N
-1292 ATDTVSDYAAYLSDP
+1292 ATDTVSDYAAYLS
-1307 NNWTADGDK
+1307 NLKNWTADGDK

-1348 GESEVPEKF
+1348 GESEVPKKF

-1398 DDTTS
+1398 DDMTS

-1413 GNKTVTAASAKD
+1413 GNKTVTAAQAKD

-1471 NTKPVISVEYDNNKH
+1471 NIKPVISVEYDNNKH
-1486 DSKNTTFY
+1486 DNNNTTFY
-1494 TAKRTATITITE
+1494 TAKRTATIKITE

-1517 YLKIT
+1517 HLKIT

-1572 TDFSGNKAG
+1572 TDFSGNKAR

-1634 VTNKNATGTVGDY
+1634 VTNKNATGSVGDY

-1708 TAPTKADIK
+1708 TAPTKADIR

-1754 ITYQKVDDVAGYSAD
+1754 ITYQKVHDVAGYSAD

-1806 TGIVVDSKAPTGE
+1806 TGIVVDSKTPTGE

-1902 DSLVSSWTGSINID
+1902 DSLVSSWTGRINID

-2010 WKKTGGTGNL
+2010 WKKTDGTGNL

-2066 TIDKTLPVIDVSYD
+2066 TVDKTLPVIDVSYD

-2111 VTLTATDDGT
+2111 VTLTATDDDT
-2121 VAALPTVSGWTDN
+2121 VAALPIVSGWTDN

-2201 YADTNYDDANVSIT
+2201 YTDTNYDDANVSIT

-2298 SGKDVVMT
+2298 SGKDVVVT